1 MIIFDRQGY
10 QLYEAPI
17 TSEAIVK
24 YELMGDYYVQLSFE
38 TAEQVDF
45 KTGSYILYG
54 GRKFEI
60 ISQKARPEYNAT
72 TGGYKYT
79 PKFEARQSHMKR
91 RKVFWLKG
99 ANDEATFSDTTDLAS
114 FGNLIADNMN
124 AFLGTTDWKVA
135 AVPDDLA
142 KQVKLVS
149 FDADYCWDAINTIAE
164 TFDVEWWT
172 VENGDEIWIYFG
184 KLEFGTP
191 ERFERG
197 DVVSSIPE
205 QKGDNSNYGT
215 RFYVFGSTRNL
226 TSDYAS
232 SEQGGVTNHISETRL
247 HLPNGQQYIDAW
259 TPLDPNDIVEQ
270 VAFFEDIYPKNTE
283 TVTSIETVERSMDDG
298 TKFDAYVMVCA
309 DTPFTPD
316 DLIAGKTIGAH
327 FTSGSLNGW
336 DFELS
341 INESDFDKKFEII
354 AQTQDSGEERPIIIP
369 NKSHHPEPGDTF
381 VLTGVNLPE
390 ERIREAEQE
399 LLEAGKSWAAKNS
412 SDTDVY
418 PCPTNPVYCQENDK
432 NYDVGQKV
440 LLVGPRF
447 GEQGR
452 LSRIQGYEKKLYN
465 EYIATYTVGD
475 NTAYSRFG
483 KIEKSIAAAAY
494 AERIGVV
501 SGVGIYLIRSK
512 YDLTYPTDYN
522 TYSALAIETL
532 FLNKRKGGVVQ
543 GNTLFSEDVA
553 VGGDIVS
560 RDFRQGDFSGAGYA
574 MYKDAA
580 GNSVVEADRLIVRK
594 DAVFNE
600 LVIRQTDFVTGET
613 VFSCGGFEC
622 TSVEETATAYRC
634 YYNNHDGAKYS
645 GLKVGDQVRCQR
657 YAAEGN
663 TVIKYYWRLVTA
675 VTENYVDLSKTD
687 ADGNGIPDVG
697 DNIVQF
703 GNRTDVAR
711 QSAVV
716 IDATTGGS
724 IVILAHIDSY
734 TLSEKNYVGQGV
746 NPFTGEAYMYVY
758 GDMFFGDRD
767 LSDPDSTYITYQR
780 REGATRRRMEIKA
793 DIVIG
798 KNSSGLHNLSEWTTA
813 QQQIDKAQQAAS
825 DANDAIAAMND
836 DTVFDIVEK
845 QQMRIQW
852 ETINGA
858 ASVVEMGGSGS
869 YYHALQTA
877 AAAEGLSVFA
887 TADGE
892 IFLVRTA
899 LQSEQY
905 AQIMLRSGEASASS
919 LTTAYLALR
928 DYLAAMRLYDDEVTE
943 GFDPRR
949 LAELFTAYYDALDA
963 VYKGLSDKAQQ
974 TADEAAKEAA
984 AAKKRLDE
992 WASDDVISP
1001 TEKTAMRQ
1009 QEADIRAEHDT
1020 IVAQANLYG
1029 VSTNSYNQQ
1038 YDLAIAA
1045 FAKYTASTPENIPV
1059 EEDYDDI
1066 RYYYTERNAILKRID
1081 AAQKAAG
1088 DKASHRYTNP
1098 ESDPPT
1104 DMKAGDTWSP
1114 VGADGNPLGYT
1125 KTYYGEKGWV
1135 ITGDDTKTVIEN
1147 GLVTTGTVL
1156 LGDAKVS
1163 VKAGITGAGTTDD
1176 SVRIWAGSGKESMN
1190 TAPFRVTQA
1199 GKLYAANAEVSGK
1212 ITTADLTA
1220 TGGTIGGITIHSGRI
1235 GVETGESGMGLDSR
1249 NIEFHSSD
1257 NSLLA
1262 IIGLDSVPGVLG
1274 VQGIAYFNNIQQHVL
1289 GSIIDPSSENV
1300 VITIRATG
1308 AYKNSAISI
1317 VEGTSQL
1324 KSVARGLHK
1333 INSGSYTVDPST
1345 DCEIELAG
1353 VETGVTLPQ
1362 KDKLYE
1368 GQIFRIWKVAYGN
1381 CYIHVPASC
1390 ILQHGSTQEDKSNQT
1405 ISIAYNEYRR
1415 FDIIWDGSRYLINR
1429 SY

>member
-1 MIIFDRQGY
+1 
-10 QLYEAPI
+10 
-17 TSEAIVK
+17 
-24 YELMGDYYVQLSFE
+24 
-38 TAEQVDF
+38 
-45 KTGSYILYG
+45 
-54 GRKFEI
+54 
-60 ISQKARPEYNAT
+60 
-72 TGGYKYT
+72 
-79 PKFEARQSHMKR
+79 MKR

-316 DLIAGKTIGAH
+316 DLISGETIGAH

-341 INESDFDKKFEII
+341 INESRFDKKFEII

-369 NKSHHPEPGDTF
+369 NESLHPEPGDTF

-440 LLVGPRF
+440 LLIDPRF

-687 ADGNGIPDVG
+687 ADGNGIPDEG

-716 IDATTGGS
+716 IDATNGGS

-767 LSDPDSTYITYQR
+767 LSDTDSTYITYQR

-869 YYHALQTA
+869 YYHALQIA
-877 AAAEGLSVFA
+877 AAKEGLSVFA

-899 LQSEQY
+899 PQSEQY

-943 GFDPRR
+943 DFDPRR

-974 TADEAAKEAA
+974 TANEAAKEAA

-1020 IVAQANLYG
+1020 IVAQANLYE
-1029 VSTNSYNQQ
+1029 VSTNNYNQQ

-1156 LGDAKVS
+1156 LGDESDPSKA
-1163 VKAGITGAGTTDD
+1163 KAGVTGAGTTDG
-1176 SVRIWAGSGKESMN
+1176 SVRFWAGSEEDSMD

-1199 GKLYAANAEVSGK
+1199 GKVYASDAEIAGKVDAKSGS
-1212 ITTADLTA
+1212 
-1220 TGGTIGGITIHSGRI
+1220 IGGVQISENQIGIEGRVEGSGDDKRYI
-1235 GVETGESGMGLDSR
+1235 GGVVVTS
-1249 NIEFHSSD
+1249 EFIKFSNNGISASFGA
-1257 NSLLA
+1257 NVA
-1262 IIGLDSVPGVLG
+1262 PAVLG
-1274 VQGIAYFNNIQQHVL
+1274 VPIPGIIRNEASLDDKAYGLQLDVQGAVVDNIALDIPHGAIHGVRH
-1289 GSIIDPSSENV
+1289 NV
-1300 VITIRATG
+1300 RILSNAYWAYELTDADYEAIVNDADITVRLPA
-1308 AYKNSAISI
+1308 A
-1317 VEGTSQL
+1317 
-1324 KSVARGLHK
+1324 
-1333 INSGSYTVDPST
+1333 
-1345 DCEIELAG
+1345 
-1353 VETGVTLPQ
+1353 PQ
-1362 KDKLYE
+1362 K
-1368 GQIFRIWKVAYGN
+1368 GQVFRIWKHALGN
-1381 CYIHVPASC
+1381 ATIQSLGPT
-1390 ILQHGSTQEDKSNQT
+1390 IRPLGSNSSGTT
-1405 ISIAYNEYRR
+1405 YSIPYDNHNIFEVVYTGSEYLLKQY
-1415 FDIIWDGSRYLINR
+1415 S
-1429 SY
+1429 

>member
-79 PKFEARQSHMKR
+79 PKFEARQNHMKR

-135 AVPDDLA
+135 TVPDDLA

-298 TKFDAYVMVCA
+298 TKFYAYVMVCA

-316 DLIAGKTIGAH
+316 DLIAGETIGAH

-369 NKSHHPEPGDTF
+369 NESLHPEPGDTF

-412 SDTDVY
+412 SNTDVY

-440 LLVGPRF
+440 LLIGPRF

-483 KIEKSIAAAAY
+483 KIEKSIGAAAY

-543 GNTLFSEDVA
+543 GDTLFSEDVA

-687 ADGNGIPDVG
+687 ADGNGIPDEG

-716 IDATTGGS
+716 IDATNGGS

-836 DTVFDIVEK
+836 DTVFDLVEK

-869 YYHALQTA
+869 YYHALQIA

-899 LQSEQY
+899 PQSEQY

-919 LTTAYLALR
+919 LTTSYLALR

-943 GFDPRR
+943 DFDPRR

-963 VYKGLSDKAQQ
+963 VYKGLGDKAQQ

-1020 IVAQANLYG
+1020 IVAQANLYE
-1029 VSTNSYNQQ
+1029 VSTNNYNQQ

-1156 LGDAKVS
+1156 LGDESDPSKA
-1163 VKAGITGAGTTDD
+1163 KAGVTGAGTTDG
-1176 SVRIWAGSGKESMN
+1176 SVRFWAGSEEDSMD

-1199 GKLYAANAEVSGK
+1199 GKVYASDAEIAGKVDAKSGS
-1212 ITTADLTA
+1212 
-1220 TGGTIGGITIHSGRI
+1220 IGGVQISENQIGIEGRVEGSGDDKRYI
-1235 GVETGESGMGLDSR
+1235 GGVVVTS
-1249 NIEFHSSD
+1249 EFIKFSNNGISASFGA
-1257 NSLLA
+1257 NVA
-1262 IIGLDSVPGVLG
+1262 PAVLG
-1274 VQGIAYFNNIQQHVL
+1274 VPIPGIIRNEASLDDKAYGLQLDVQGAMVDNIALDIPHGAIHGVRH
-1289 GSIIDPSSENV
+1289 NV
-1300 VITIRATG
+1300 RILSNAYWAYELTDADYEAIVNDADITVRLPA
-1308 AYKNSAISI
+1308 A
-1317 VEGTSQL
+1317 
-1324 KSVARGLHK
+1324 
-1333 INSGSYTVDPST
+1333 
-1345 DCEIELAG
+1345 
-1353 VETGVTLPQ
+1353 PQ
-1362 KDKLYE
+1362 K
-1368 GQIFRIWKVAYGN
+1368 GQVFRIWKHALGN
-1381 CYIHVPASC
+1381 ATIQSLGPT
-1390 ILQHGSTQEDKSNQT
+1390 IRPLGSNSSGTT
-1405 ISIAYNEYRR
+1405 YSIPYDNHNIFEVVYTGSEYLLKQY
-1415 FDIIWDGSRYLINR
+1415 S
-1429 SY
+1429 

>member
-79 PKFEARQSHMKR
+79 PKFEARQNHMKR

-99 ANDEATFSDTTDLAS
+99 ANAEATFSDTAKLAS

-191 ERFERG
+191 ERFELG

-316 DLIAGKTIGAH
+316 DLIEGETIGAH

-369 NKSHHPEPGDTF
+369 NESLHPEPGDTF

-483 KIEKSIAAAAY
+483 KIEKSIEDAAY

-553 VGGDIVS
+553 IGGDIVS

-600 LVIRQTDFVTGET
+600 LVIRQTDFVSGET

-675 VTENYVDLSKTD
+675 VTESYVDLSKTD

-716 IDATTGGS
+716 IDATDGGS

-734 TLSEKNYVGQGV
+734 TLSEKNYVGHGV

-825 DANDAIAAMND
+825 EANDAIAAMND

-899 LQSEQY
+899 PQSEQY

-943 GFDPRR
+943 DFDPRR

-1020 IVAQANLYG
+1020 IVAQANLYE
-1029 VSTNSYNQQ
+1029 VSTNNYNQQ

-1156 LGDAKVS
+1156 LGDESDPSKA
-1163 VKAGITGAGTTDD
+1163 KAGVTGAGTTDG
-1176 SVRIWAGSGKESMN
+1176 SVRFWAGSEEDSMD

-1199 GKLYAANAEVSGK
+1199 GKVYASDAEIAGKVDAKSGS
-1212 ITTADLTA
+1212 
-1220 TGGTIGGITIHSGRI
+1220 IGGFEIAERRI
-1235 GVETGESGMGLDSR
+1235 GVASAGNPDDDTSSGLSLD
-1249 NIEFHSSD
+1249 EQYVKFSD
-1257 NSLLA
+1257 KKVWVG
-1262 IIGLDSVPGVLG
+1262 IGTNVAPAVLG
-1274 VQGIAYFNNIQQHVL
+1274 VPIPGIIRNEASLDDKAYGLQLDVQGAVVDNIALDIPHGAIHGVRH
-1289 GSIIDPSSENV
+1289 NV
-1300 VITIRATG
+1300 RILSNAYWAYELTDADYEAIVNDADITVRLPA
-1308 AYKNSAISI
+1308 A
-1317 VEGTSQL
+1317 
-1324 KSVARGLHK
+1324 
-1333 INSGSYTVDPST
+1333 
-1345 DCEIELAG
+1345 
-1353 VETGVTLPQ
+1353 PQ
-1362 KDKLYE
+1362 K
-1368 GQIFRIWKVAYGN
+1368 GQVFRIWKHALGN
-1381 CYIHVPASC
+1381 ATIQSLGPT
-1390 ILQHGSTQEDKSNQT
+1390 IRPLGSNSSGTT
-1405 ISIAYNEYRR
+1405 YSIPYDNHNIFEVVYTGSEYLLKQY
-1415 FDIIWDGSRYLINR
+1415 S
-1429 SY
+1429 

>member
-79 PKFEARQSHMKR
+79 PKFEARQNHMKR

-99 ANDEATFSDTTDLAS
+99 ANAEATFSDTTDLAS

-316 DLIAGKTIGAH
+316 DLIAGETIGAH

-369 NKSHHPEPGDTF
+369 NESLHPEPGDTF

-440 LLVGPRF
+440 LLIGPRF

-483 KIEKSIAAAAY
+483 KIEKSIYAAAY

-580 GNSVVEADRLIVRK
+580 GNSVMEADRLIVRK

-687 ADGNGIPDVG
+687 ADGNGIPDEG

-716 IDATTGGS
+716 IDATNGGS

-767 LSDPDSTYITYQR
+767 LSDTDSTYITYQR

-825 DANDAIAAMND
+825 EANDAIAAMND

-869 YYHALQTA
+869 YYHALQIA

-899 LQSEQY
+899 PQSEQY

-919 LTTAYLALR
+919 LTTSYLALR

-1029 VSTNSYNQQ
+1029 VSTNNYNQQ

-1066 RYYYTERNAILKRID
+1066 RHYYTERNAILKRID

-1156 LGDAKVS
+1156 LGDESDPSKA
-1163 VKAGITGAGTTDD
+1163 KAGVTGAGTTDG
-1176 SVRIWAGSGKESMN
+1176 SVRFWAGSEEDSMD

-1199 GKLYAANAEVSGK
+1199 GKVYASDAEIAGKVDAKSGS
-1212 ITTADLTA
+1212 
-1220 TGGTIGGITIHSGRI
+1220 IGGVQISENQIGIEGRVEGSGDDKRYI
-1235 GVETGESGMGLDSR
+1235 GGVVVTS
-1249 NIEFHSSD
+1249 EFIKFSNNGISASFGA
-1257 NSLLA
+1257 NVA
-1262 IIGLDSVPGVLG
+1262 PAVLG
-1274 VQGIAYFNNIQQHVL
+1274 VPIPGIIRNEASLDDKAYGLQLDVQGAVVDNIALDIPHGAIHGVRH
-1289 GSIIDPSSENV
+1289 NV
-1300 VITIRATG
+1300 RILSNAYWAYELTDADYEAIVNDADITVRLPA
-1308 AYKNSAISI
+1308 A
-1317 VEGTSQL
+1317 
-1324 KSVARGLHK
+1324 
-1333 INSGSYTVDPST
+1333 
-1345 DCEIELAG
+1345 
-1353 VETGVTLPQ
+1353 PQ
-1362 KDKLYE
+1362 K
-1368 GQIFRIWKVAYGN
+1368 GQVFRIWKHALGN
-1381 CYIHVPASC
+1381 ATIQSLGPT
-1390 ILQHGSTQEDKSNQT
+1390 IRLLGSNSSGTT
-1405 ISIAYNEYRR
+1405 YSIPYDNHNIFEVVYTGSEYLLKQY
-1415 FDIIWDGSRYLINR
+1415 S
-1429 SY
+1429 

>member
-79 PKFEARQSHMKR
+79 PKFEARQNHMKR

-283 TVTSIETVERSMDDG
+283 TVTSIERVERSMDDG
-298 TKFDAYVMVCA
+298 TKFYAYVMVCA

-316 DLIAGKTIGAH
+316 DLIAGETIGAH

-341 INESDFDKKFEII
+341 INKSRFDKKFEII

-369 NKSHHPEPGDTF
+369 NESLHPEPGDTF

-440 LLVGPRF
+440 LLIGPRF

-483 KIEKSIAAAAY
+483 KIEKSIEAAAY

-543 GNTLFSEDVA
+543 GDTLFSEDVA

-687 ADGNGIPDVG
+687 ADGNGIPDEG

-716 IDATTGGS
+716 IDATNGGS

-825 DANDAIAAMND
+825 EANDAIAAMND

-869 YYHALQTA
+869 YYHALQIA

-899 LQSEQY
+899 PQSEQY

-919 LTTAYLALR
+919 LTTSYLALR

-974 TADEAAKEAA
+974 TADDAAKEAA

-1020 IVAQANLYG
+1020 IVAQANLYK
-1029 VSTNSYNQQ
+1029 VSTNNYNQQ

-1045 FAKYTASTPENIPV
+1045 FAKYTASMPENIPV

-1066 RYYYTERNAILKRID
+1066 HYYYTERNAILKRID

-1125 KTYYGEKGWV
+1125 KTYYGEKGWA

-1156 LGDAKVS
+1156 LGDESDPSKA
-1163 VKAGITGAGTTDD
+1163 KAGATGAGTTDG
-1176 SVRIWAGSGKESMN
+1176 SVRFWAGSEEDSMD

-1199 GKLYAANAEVSGK
+1199 GKVYASDAEIAGKVDAKSGS
-1212 ITTADLTA
+1212 
-1220 TGGTIGGITIHSGRI
+1220 IGGVQISENQIGIEGRVEGSGDDKRYI
-1235 GVETGESGMGLDSR
+1235 GGVVVTS
-1249 NIEFHSSD
+1249 EFIKFSNNGISASFGA
-1257 NSLLA
+1257 NVA
-1262 IIGLDSVPGVLG
+1262 PAVLG
-1274 VQGIAYFNNIQQHVL
+1274 VPIPGIIRNEASLDDKAYGLQLDVQGAVVDNIALDIPHGAIHGVRH
-1289 GSIIDPSSENV
+1289 NV
-1300 VITIRATG
+1300 RILSNAYWAYELTDADYEAIVNDADITVRLPA
-1308 AYKNSAISI
+1308 A
-1317 VEGTSQL
+1317 
-1324 KSVARGLHK
+1324 
-1333 INSGSYTVDPST
+1333 
-1345 DCEIELAG
+1345 
-1353 VETGVTLPQ
+1353 PQ
-1362 KDKLYE
+1362 K
-1368 GQIFRIWKVAYGN
+1368 GQVFRIWKHALGN
-1381 CYIHVPASC
+1381 ATIQSLGPT
-1390 ILQHGSTQEDKSNQT
+1390 IRPLGSNSSGTT
-1405 ISIAYNEYRR
+1405 YSIPYDNHNIFEVVYTGSEYLLKQY
-1415 FDIIWDGSRYLINR
+1415 S
-1429 SY
+1429 

>member
-79 PKFEARQSHMKR
+79 PKFEARQNHMKR

-135 AVPDDLA
+135 TVPDDLA

-298 TKFDAYVMVCA
+298 TKFYAYVMVCA

-316 DLIAGKTIGAH
+316 DLIAGETIGAH

-369 NKSHHPEPGDTF
+369 NESLHPEPGDTF

-412 SDTDVY
+412 SNTDVY

-440 LLVGPRF
+440 LLIGPRF

-483 KIEKSIAAAAY
+483 KIEKSIGAAAY

-543 GNTLFSEDVA
+543 GDTLFSEDVA

-687 ADGNGIPDVG
+687 ADGNGIPDEG

-716 IDATTGGS
+716 IDATNGGS

-836 DTVFDIVEK
+836 DTVFDLVEK

-869 YYHALQTA
+869 YYHALQIA
-877 AAAEGLSVFA
+877 AAAEDLSVFA

-899 LQSEQY
+899 PQSEQY

-919 LTTAYLALR
+919 LTTSYLALR

-1020 IVAQANLYG
+1020 IVAQANLYE
-1029 VSTNSYNQQ
+1029 VSTNNYNQQ

-1156 LGDAKVS
+1156 LGDESDPSKA
-1163 VKAGITGAGTTDD
+1163 KAGVTGAGTTDG
-1176 SVRIWAGSGKESMN
+1176 SVRFWAGSEEDSMD

-1199 GKLYAANAEVSGK
+1199 GKVYASDAEIAGKVDAKSGS
-1212 ITTADLTA
+1212 
-1220 TGGTIGGITIHSGRI
+1220 IGGFEIAERRI
-1235 GVETGESGMGLDSR
+1235 GVASAGNPDDDTSSGLSL
-1249 NIEFHSSD
+1249 NEQYVKFSD
-1257 NSLLA
+1257 KKVWVG
-1262 IIGLDSVPGVLG
+1262 IGTNVAPAVLG
-1274 VQGIAYFNNIQQHVL
+1274 VPIPGIIRNEASLDDKAYGLQLDVQGAVVDNIALDIPHGAIHGVRH
-1289 GSIIDPSSENV
+1289 NV
-1300 VITIRATG
+1300 RILSNAYWAYELTDADYEAIVNDADITVRLPA
-1308 AYKNSAISI
+1308 A
-1317 VEGTSQL
+1317 
-1324 KSVARGLHK
+1324 
-1333 INSGSYTVDPST
+1333 
-1345 DCEIELAG
+1345 
-1353 VETGVTLPQ
+1353 PQ
-1362 KDKLYE
+1362 K
-1368 GQIFRIWKVAYGN
+1368 GQVFRIWKHALGN
-1381 CYIHVPASC
+1381 ATIQSLGPT
-1390 ILQHGSTQEDKSNQT
+1390 IRPLGSNSSGTT
-1405 ISIAYNEYRR
+1405 YSIPYDNHNIFEVVYTGSEYLLKQY
-1415 FDIIWDGSRYLINR
+1415 S
-1429 SY
+1429 

>member
-79 PKFEARQSHMKR
+79 PKFEARQNHMKR

-99 ANDEATFSDTTDLAS
+99 ANAEATFSDTTDLAS

-149 FDADYCWDAINTIAE
+149 FDADYCWDAINTIAK

-270 VAFFEDIYPKNTE
+270 VAFFEYIYPKNTE

-316 DLIAGKTIGAH
+316 DLIAGETIGAH

-341 INESDFDKKFEII
+341 INESHFDKKFEII

-369 NKSHHPEPGDTF
+369 NESLHPEPGDTF

-483 KIEKSIAAAAY
+483 KIEKSIDAAAY

-600 LVIRQTDFVTGET
+600 LVIRQTDFVSGET

-716 IDATTGGS
+716 IDATNGGS

-825 DANDAIAAMND
+825 EANDAIAAMND

-869 YYHALQTA
+869 YYHALQIA

-899 LQSEQY
+899 PQSEQY

-919 LTTAYLALR
+919 LTTSYLALR

-1020 IVAQANLYG
+1020 IVAQANLYE
-1029 VSTNSYNQQ
+1029 VSTNNYNQQ

-1156 LGDAKVS
+1156 LGDESDPSKA
-1163 VKAGITGAGTTDD
+1163 KAGVTGAGTTDG
-1176 SVRIWAGSGKESMN
+1176 SVRFWAGSEEDSMD

-1199 GKLYAANAEVSGK
+1199 GKVYASDAEIAGKVDAKSGS
-1212 ITTADLTA
+1212 
-1220 TGGTIGGITIHSGRI
+1220 IGGVQISENQIGIEGRVEGSGDEKRYI
-1235 GVETGESGMGLDSR
+1235 GGVVVTS
-1249 NIEFHSSD
+1249 EFIKFSNNGISASFGA
-1257 NSLLA
+1257 NVA
-1262 IIGLDSVPGVLG
+1262 PAVLG
-1274 VQGIAYFNNIQQHVL
+1274 VPIPGIIRNEASLDDKAYGLQLDVQGAVVDNIALDIPHGAIHGVRH
-1289 GSIIDPSSENV
+1289 NV
-1300 VITIRATG
+1300 RILSNAYWAYELTDADYEAIVNDADITVRLPA
-1308 AYKNSAISI
+1308 A
-1317 VEGTSQL
+1317 
-1324 KSVARGLHK
+1324 
-1333 INSGSYTVDPST
+1333 
-1345 DCEIELAG
+1345 
-1353 VETGVTLPQ
+1353 PQ
-1362 KDKLYE
+1362 K
-1368 GQIFRIWKVAYGN
+1368 GQVFRIWKHALGN
-1381 CYIHVPASC
+1381 ATIQSLGPT
-1390 ILQHGSTQEDKSNQT
+1390 IRPLGSNSSGTT
-1405 ISIAYNEYRR
+1405 YSIPYDNHNIFEVVYTGSEYLLKQY
-1415 FDIIWDGSRYLINR
+1415 S
-1429 SY
+1429 

>member
-24 YELMGDYYVQLSFE
+24 YELMGDYYIQLSFE

-60 ISQKARPEYNAT
+60 ISQKSRPEYNAT

-79 PKFEARQSHMKR
+79 PKFEARQNHMKR

-135 AVPDDLA
+135 TVPDDLA

-283 TVTSIETVERSMDDG
+283 TVTSIERVERSMDDG
-298 TKFDAYVMVCA
+298 TKFYAYVMVCA

-316 DLIAGKTIGAH
+316 DLIAGETIGAH

-341 INESDFDKKFEII
+341 INKSRFDKKFEII

-369 NKSHHPEPGDTF
+369 NESLHPEPGDTF

-440 LLVGPRF
+440 LLIGPRF

-483 KIEKSIAAAAY
+483 KIEKSIEAAAY

-543 GNTLFSEDVA
+543 GDTLFSEDVA

-687 ADGNGIPDVG
+687 ADGNGIPDEG

-716 IDATTGGS
+716 IDATNGGS

-825 DANDAIAAMND
+825 EANDAIAAMND

-869 YYHALQTA
+869 YYHALQIA

-899 LQSEQY
+899 PQSEQY

-919 LTTAYLALR
+919 LTTSYLALR

-974 TADEAAKEAA
+974 TADDAAKEAA

-1020 IVAQANLYG
+1020 IVAQANLYK
-1029 VSTNSYNQQ
+1029 VSTNNYNQQ

-1045 FAKYTASTPENIPV
+1045 FAKYTASMPENIPV

-1066 RYYYTERNAILKRID
+1066 HYYYTERNAILKRID

-1125 KTYYGEKGWV
+1125 KTYYGEKGWA

-1156 LGDAKVS
+1156 LGDESDPSKA
-1163 VKAGITGAGTTDD
+1163 KAGATGAGTTDG
-1176 SVRIWAGSGKESMN
+1176 SVRFWAGSEEDSMD

-1199 GKLYAANAEVSGK
+1199 GKVYASDAEIAGKVDAKSGS
-1212 ITTADLTA
+1212 
-1220 TGGTIGGITIHSGRI
+1220 IGGVQISENQIGIEGRVEGSGDDKRYI
-1235 GVETGESGMGLDSR
+1235 GGVVVTS
-1249 NIEFHSSD
+1249 EFIKFSNNGISASFGA
-1257 NSLLA
+1257 NVA
-1262 IIGLDSVPGVLG
+1262 PAVLG
-1274 VQGIAYFNNIQQHVL
+1274 VPIPGIIRNEASLDDKAYGLQLDVQGAVVDNIALDIPHGAIHGVRH
-1289 GSIIDPSSENV
+1289 NV
-1300 VITIRATG
+1300 RILSNAYWAYELTDADYEAIVNDADITVRLPA
-1308 AYKNSAISI
+1308 A
-1317 VEGTSQL
+1317 
-1324 KSVARGLHK
+1324 
-1333 INSGSYTVDPST
+1333 
-1345 DCEIELAG
+1345 
-1353 VETGVTLPQ
+1353 PQ
-1362 KDKLYE
+1362 K
-1368 GQIFRIWKVAYGN
+1368 GQVFRIWKHALGN
-1381 CYIHVPASC
+1381 ATIQSLGPT
-1390 ILQHGSTQEDKSNQT
+1390 IRPLGSNSSGTT
-1405 ISIAYNEYRR
+1405 YSIPYDNHNIFEVVYTGSEYLLKQY
-1415 FDIIWDGSRYLINR
+1415 S
-1429 SY
+1429 

>member
-79 PKFEARQSHMKR
+79 PKFEARQNHMKR

-316 DLIAGKTIGAH
+316 DLISGETIGAH

-341 INESDFDKKFEII
+341 INESRFDKKFEII

-369 NKSHHPEPGDTF
+369 NESLHPEPGDTF

-440 LLVGPRF
+440 LLIDPRF

-687 ADGNGIPDVG
+687 ADGNGIPDEG

-716 IDATTGGS
+716 IDATNGGS

-767 LSDPDSTYITYQR
+767 LSDTDSTYITYQR

-869 YYHALQTA
+869 YYHALQIA
-877 AAAEGLSVFA
+877 AAKEGLSVFA

-899 LQSEQY
+899 PQSEQY

-943 GFDPRR
+943 DFDPRR

-974 TADEAAKEAA
+974 TANEAAKEAA

-1020 IVAQANLYG
+1020 IVAQANLYE
-1029 VSTNSYNQQ
+1029 VSTNNYNQQ

-1156 LGDAKVS
+1156 LGDESDPSKA
-1163 VKAGITGAGTTDD
+1163 KAGVTGAGTTDG
-1176 SVRIWAGSGKESMN
+1176 SVRFWAGSEEDSMD

-1199 GKLYAANAEVSGK
+1199 GKVYASDAEIAGKVDAKSGS
-1212 ITTADLTA
+1212 
-1220 TGGTIGGITIHSGRI
+1220 IGGVQISENQIGIEGRVEGSGDDKRYI
-1235 GVETGESGMGLDSR
+1235 GGVVVTS
-1249 NIEFHSSD
+1249 EFIKFSNNGISASFGA
-1257 NSLLA
+1257 NVA
-1262 IIGLDSVPGVLG
+1262 PAVLG
-1274 VQGIAYFNNIQQHVL
+1274 VPIPGIIRNEASLDDKAYGLQLDVQGAVVDNIALDIPHGAIHGVRH
-1289 GSIIDPSSENV
+1289 NV
-1300 VITIRATG
+1300 RILSNAYWAYELTDADYEAIVNDADITVRLPA
-1308 AYKNSAISI
+1308 A
-1317 VEGTSQL
+1317 
-1324 KSVARGLHK
+1324 
-1333 INSGSYTVDPST
+1333 
-1345 DCEIELAG
+1345 
-1353 VETGVTLPQ
+1353 PQ
-1362 KDKLYE
+1362 K
-1368 GQIFRIWKVAYGN
+1368 GQVFRIWKHALGN
-1381 CYIHVPASC
+1381 ATIQSLGPT
-1390 ILQHGSTQEDKSNQT
+1390 IRPLGSNSSGTT
-1405 ISIAYNEYRR
+1405 YSIPYDNHNIFEVVYTGSEYLLKQY
-1415 FDIIWDGSRYLINR
+1415 S
-1429 SY
+1429 

>member
-79 PKFEARQSHMKR
+79 PKFEARQNHMKR

-99 ANDEATFSDTTDLAS
+99 ANAEATFSDTTDLAS

-149 FDADYCWDAINTIAE
+149 FDADYCWDAINTIAK

-270 VAFFEDIYPKNTE
+270 VAFFEYIYPKNTE

-316 DLIAGKTIGAH
+316 DLIAGETIGAH

-341 INESDFDKKFEII
+341 INESHFDKKFEII

-369 NKSHHPEPGDTF
+369 NESLHPEPGDTF

-483 KIEKSIAAAAY
+483 KIEKSIDAAAY

-600 LVIRQTDFVTGET
+600 LVIRQTDFVSGET

-716 IDATTGGS
+716 IDATNGGS

-825 DANDAIAAMND
+825 EANDAIAAMND

-869 YYHALQTA
+869 YYHALQIA

-892 IFLVRTA
+892 IFRVRTA
-899 LQSEQY
+899 PQSEQY

-919 LTTAYLALR
+919 LTTSYLALR

-1009 QEADIRAEHDT
+1009 QEADIWAEHDT
-1020 IVAQANLYG
+1020 IVAQANLYE
-1029 VSTNSYNQQ
+1029 VSTNNYNQQ

-1156 LGDAKVS
+1156 LGDESDPSKA
-1163 VKAGITGAGTTDD
+1163 KAGVTGAGTTDG
-1176 SVRIWAGSGKESMN
+1176 SVRFWAGSEEDSMD

-1199 GKLYAANAEVSGK
+1199 GKVYASDAEIAGKVDAKSGS
-1212 ITTADLTA
+1212 
-1220 TGGTIGGITIHSGRI
+1220 IGGVQISENQIGIEGRVEGSGDEKRYI
-1235 GVETGESGMGLDSR
+1235 GGVVVTS
-1249 NIEFHSSD
+1249 EFIKFSNNGISASFGA
-1257 NSLLA
+1257 NVA
-1262 IIGLDSVPGVLG
+1262 PAVLG
-1274 VQGIAYFNNIQQHVL
+1274 VPIPGIIRNEASLDDKAYGLQLDVQGAVVDNIALDIPHGAIHGVRH
-1289 GSIIDPSSENV
+1289 NV
-1300 VITIRATG
+1300 RILSNAYWAYELTDADYEAIVNDADITVRLPA
-1308 AYKNSAISI
+1308 A
-1317 VEGTSQL
+1317 
-1324 KSVARGLHK
+1324 
-1333 INSGSYTVDPST
+1333 
-1345 DCEIELAG
+1345 
-1353 VETGVTLPQ
+1353 PQ
-1362 KDKLYE
+1362 K
-1368 GQIFRIWKVAYGN
+1368 GQVFRIWKHALGN
-1381 CYIHVPASC
+1381 ATIQSLGPT
-1390 ILQHGSTQEDKSNQT
+1390 IRPLGSNSSGTT
-1405 ISIAYNEYRR
+1405 YSIPYDNHNIFEVVYTGSEYLLKQY
-1415 FDIIWDGSRYLINR
+1415 S
-1429 SY
+1429 

>member
-60 ISQKARPEYNAT
+60 ISQKVRPEYNAT

-79 PKFEARQSHMKR
+79 PKFEARQNHMKR

-197 DVVSSIPE
+197 NVVSSIPE

-226 TSDYAS
+226 TSNYAS

-316 DLIAGKTIGAH
+316 DLIAGETIGAH

-369 NKSHHPEPGDTF
+369 NEILHPEPGDTF
-381 VLTGVNLPE
+381 VLTGVNLPK

-483 KIEKSIAAAAY
+483 KIEKSIDAAAY

-543 GNTLFSEDVA
+543 GDTLFSEDVA

-675 VTENYVDLSKTD
+675 VTESYVDLSKTD

-716 IDATTGGS
+716 IDATDGGS

-869 YYHALQTA
+869 YYHALQI
-877 AAAEGLSVFA
+877 AAEGLSVFA
-887 TADGE
+887 TADGK

-899 LQSEQY
+899 PQSEQY

-919 LTTAYLALR
+919 LTTSYLALR

-1029 VSTNSYNQQ
+1029 VSTNNYNQQ
-1038 YDLAIAA
+1038 YDLAIDA

-1156 LGDAKVS
+1156 LGDESDPSKA
-1163 VKAGITGAGTTDD
+1163 KAGVTGAGTTDG
-1176 SVRIWAGSGKESMN
+1176 SVRFWAGSEEDSMD

-1199 GKLYAANAEVSGK
+1199 GKVYASDAEIAGKVDAKSGS
-1212 ITTADLTA
+1212 
-1220 TGGTIGGITIHSGRI
+1220 IGGVQISENQIGIEGRVEGSGDDKRYI
-1235 GVETGESGMGLDSR
+1235 GGVVVTS
-1249 NIEFHSSD
+1249 EFIKFSNNGISASFGA
-1257 NSLLA
+1257 NVA
-1262 IIGLDSVPGVLG
+1262 PAVLG
-1274 VQGIAYFNNIQQHVL
+1274 VPIPGIIRNEASLDDKAYGLQLDVQGAVVDNIALDIPHGAIHGVRH
-1289 GSIIDPSSENV
+1289 NV
-1300 VITIRATG
+1300 RILSNAYWAYELTDADYEAIVNDADITVRLPA
-1308 AYKNSAISI
+1308 A
-1317 VEGTSQL
+1317 
-1324 KSVARGLHK
+1324 
-1333 INSGSYTVDPST
+1333 
-1345 DCEIELAG
+1345 
-1353 VETGVTLPQ
+1353 PQ
-1362 KDKLYE
+1362 K
-1368 GQIFRIWKVAYGN
+1368 GQVFRIWKHALGN
-1381 CYIHVPASC
+1381 ATIQSLGPT
-1390 ILQHGSTQEDKSNQT
+1390 IRPLGSNSSGTT
-1405 ISIAYNEYRR
+1405 YSIPYDNHNIFEVVYTGSEYLLKQY
-1415 FDIIWDGSRYLINR
+1415 S
-1429 SY
+1429 

>member
-79 PKFEARQSHMKR
+79 PKFEARQNHMKR

-316 DLIAGKTIGAH
+316 DLISGETIGAH

-341 INESDFDKKFEII
+341 INESHFDKKFEII

-369 NKSHHPEPGDTF
+369 NESLHPEPGDTF

-483 KIEKSIAAAAY
+483 KIEKSINAAAY

-687 ADGNGIPDVG
+687 ADGNGIPDEG

-716 IDATTGGS
+716 IDATDGGS

-767 LSDPDSTYITYQR
+767 LSDTDSTYITYQR

-836 DTVFDIVEK
+836 DTVFDLVEK

-869 YYHALQTA
+869 YYHALQIA

-899 LQSEQY
+899 PQSEQY

-919 LTTAYLALR
+919 LTTSYLALR

-1009 QEADIRAEHDT
+1009 QAADIRAEHDT
-1020 IVAQANLYG
+1020 IVAQANLYE
-1029 VSTNSYNQQ
+1029 VSTNNYNQQ

-1156 LGDAKVS
+1156 LGDESDPSKA
-1163 VKAGITGAGTTDD
+1163 KAGVTGAGTTDG
-1176 SVRIWAGSGKESMN
+1176 SVRFWAGSEEDSMD

-1199 GKLYAANAEVSGK
+1199 GKVYASDAEIAGKVDAKSGS
-1212 ITTADLTA
+1212 
-1220 TGGTIGGITIHSGRI
+1220 IGEFEIAERRI
-1235 GVETGESGMGLDSR
+1235 GVVSAGNPDDDTSSGLSL
-1249 NIEFHSSD
+1249 NEQYVKFSD
-1257 NSLLA
+1257 KKVWVG
-1262 IIGLDSVPGVLG
+1262 IGTNVAPAVLG
-1274 VQGIAYFNNIQQHVL
+1274 VPIPGIIRNEASLDDKAYGLQLDVQGAVVDNIALDIPYGAIHGVRH
-1289 GSIIDPSSENV
+1289 NV
-1300 VITIRATG
+1300 RILSNAYWAYELTDADYEAIVNDADITVRLPA
-1308 AYKNSAISI
+1308 A
-1317 VEGTSQL
+1317 
-1324 KSVARGLHK
+1324 
-1333 INSGSYTVDPST
+1333 
-1345 DCEIELAG
+1345 
-1353 VETGVTLPQ
+1353 PQ
-1362 KDKLYE
+1362 K
-1368 GQIFRIWKVAYGN
+1368 GQVFRIWKHALGN
-1381 CYIHVPASC
+1381 ATIQSLGPT
-1390 ILQHGSTQEDKSNQT
+1390 IRPLGSNSSGTT
-1405 ISIAYNEYRR
+1405 YSIPYDNHNIFEVVYTGSEYLLKQY
-1415 FDIIWDGSRYLINR
+1415 S
-1429 SY
+1429 

>member
-24 YELMGDYYVQLSFE
+24 YELMGDYYIQLSFE

-79 PKFEARQSHMKR
+79 PKFEARQNHMKR

-283 TVTSIETVERSMDDG
+283 TVTSIERVERSMDDG
-298 TKFDAYVMVCA
+298 TKFYAYVMVCA

-316 DLIAGKTIGAH
+316 DLIAGETIGAH

-341 INESDFDKKFEII
+341 INKSRFDKKFEII

-369 NKSHHPEPGDTF
+369 NESLHPEPGDTF

-440 LLVGPRF
+440 LLIGPRF

-483 KIEKSIAAAAY
+483 KIEKSIEAAAY

-543 GNTLFSEDVA
+543 GDTLFSEDVA

-687 ADGNGIPDVG
+687 ADGNGIPDEG

-716 IDATTGGS
+716 IDATNGGS

-825 DANDAIAAMND
+825 EANDAIAAMND

-869 YYHALQTA
+869 YYHALQIA

-899 LQSEQY
+899 PQSEQY

-919 LTTAYLALR
+919 LTTSYLALR

-974 TADEAAKEAA
+974 TADDAAKEAA

-1020 IVAQANLYG
+1020 IVAQANLYK
-1029 VSTNSYNQQ
+1029 VSTNNYNQQ

-1045 FAKYTASTPENIPV
+1045 FAKYTASMPENIPV

-1066 RYYYTERNAILKRID
+1066 HYYYTERNAILKRID

-1125 KTYYGEKGWV
+1125 KTYYGEKGWA

-1156 LGDAKVS
+1156 LGDESDPSKA
-1163 VKAGITGAGTTDD
+1163 KAGATGAGTTDG
-1176 SVRIWAGSGKESMN
+1176 SVRFWAGSEEDSMD

-1199 GKLYAANAEVSGK
+1199 GKVYASDAEIAGKVDAKSGS
-1212 ITTADLTA
+1212 
-1220 TGGTIGGITIHSGRI
+1220 IGGVQISENQIGIEGRAEGSGDDKRYI
-1235 GVETGESGMGLDSR
+1235 GGVVVTS
-1249 NIEFHSSD
+1249 EFIKFSNNGISASFGA
-1257 NSLLA
+1257 NVA
-1262 IIGLDSVPGVLG
+1262 PAVLG
-1274 VQGIAYFNNIQQHVL
+1274 VPIPGIIRNEASLDDKAYGLQLNVQGAVVDNIALDIPHGAIHGVRH
-1289 GSIIDPSSENV
+1289 NV
-1300 VITIRATG
+1300 RILSNAYWAYELTDADYEAIVNDADITVRLPA
-1308 AYKNSAISI
+1308 A
-1317 VEGTSQL
+1317 
-1324 KSVARGLHK
+1324 
-1333 INSGSYTVDPST
+1333 
-1345 DCEIELAG
+1345 
-1353 VETGVTLPQ
+1353 PQ
-1362 KDKLYE
+1362 K
-1368 GQIFRIWKVAYGN
+1368 GQVFRIWKHALGN
-1381 CYIHVPASC
+1381 ATIQSLGPT
-1390 ILQHGSTQEDKSNQT
+1390 IRPLGSNSSGTT
-1405 ISIAYNEYRR
+1405 YSIPYDNHNIFEVVYTGSEYLLKQY
-1415 FDIIWDGSRYLINR
+1415 S
-1429 SY
+1429 

>member
-79 PKFEARQSHMKR
+79 PKFEARQNHMKR

-135 AVPDDLA
+135 GVPDDLA

-191 ERFERG
+191 ERFELG

-316 DLIAGKTIGAH
+316 DLIAGETIGAH

-341 INESDFDKKFEII
+341 INESHFDKKFEII

-369 NKSHHPEPGDTF
+369 NESLHPEPGDTF

-440 LLVGPRF
+440 LLIGPRF

-483 KIEKSIAAAAY
+483 KIEKSIYAAAY

-543 GNTLFSEDVA
+543 GDTLFSEDVA

-622 TSVEETATAYRC
+622 TSVEETTTAYRC
-634 YYNNHDGAKYS
+634 YYNNHDSAKYS

-675 VTENYVDLSKTD
+675 VTESYVDLSKTD

-716 IDATTGGS
+716 IDATDGGS

-758 GDMFFGDRD
+758 GDIFFGDRD

-869 YYHALQTA
+869 YYHALQIA
-877 AAAEGLSVFA
+877 AAKEGLSVFA

-899 LQSEQY
+899 PQSEQY

-974 TADEAAKEAA
+974 TADDAAKEAA

-1020 IVAQANLYG
+1020 IVAQANLYE
-1029 VSTNSYNQQ
+1029 VSTNNYNQQ

-1156 LGDAKVS
+1156 LGDESDPSKA
-1163 VKAGITGAGTTDD
+1163 KAGVTGAGTTDG
-1176 SVRIWAGSGKESMN
+1176 SVRFWAGSEEDSMD

-1199 GKLYAANAEVSGK
+1199 GKVYASDAEIAGKVDAKSGS
-1212 ITTADLTA
+1212 
-1220 TGGTIGGITIHSGRI
+1220 IGEFEIAERRI
-1235 GVETGESGMGLDSR
+1235 GVVSAGNPDDDTSSGLSL
-1249 NIEFHSSD
+1249 NEQYVKFSD
-1257 NSLLA
+1257 KKVWVG
-1262 IIGLDSVPGVLG
+1262 IGTNVAPAVLG
-1274 VQGIAYFNNIQQHVL
+1274 VPIPGIIRNEASLDDKAYGLQLDVQGAMVDNIALDIPHGAIHGVRH
-1289 GSIIDPSSENV
+1289 NV
-1300 VITIRATG
+1300 RILSNAYWAYELTDADYEAIVNDADITVRLPA
-1308 AYKNSAISI
+1308 
-1317 VEGTSQL
+1317 V
-1324 KSVARGLHK
+1324 
-1333 INSGSYTVDPST
+1333 
-1345 DCEIELAG
+1345 
-1353 VETGVTLPQ
+1353 PQ
-1362 KDKLYE
+1362 K
-1368 GQIFRIWKVAYGN
+1368 GQVFRIWKHALGN
-1381 CYIHVPASC
+1381 ATIQSLGPT
-1390 ILQHGSTQEDKSNQT
+1390 IRPLGSNSSGTT
-1405 ISIAYNEYRR
+1405 YSIPYDNHNIFEVVYTGSEYLLKQY
-1415 FDIIWDGSRYLINR
+1415 S
-1429 SY
+1429 

>member
-24 YELMGDYYVQLSFE
+24 YELMGDYYIQLSFE

-79 PKFEARQSHMKR
+79 PKFEARQNHMKR

-135 AVPDDLA
+135 GVPDDLA

-283 TVTSIETVERSMDDG
+283 TVTSIERVERSMDDG
-298 TKFDAYVMVCA
+298 TKFYAYVMVCA

-316 DLIAGKTIGAH
+316 DLIAGETIGAH

-341 INESDFDKKFEII
+341 INKSRFDKKFEII

-369 NKSHHPEPGDTF
+369 NESLHPEPGDTF

-440 LLVGPRF
+440 LLIGPRF

-483 KIEKSIAAAAY
+483 KIEKSIEAAAY

-543 GNTLFSEDVA
+543 GDTLFSEDVA

-687 ADGNGIPDVG
+687 ADGNGIPDEG

-716 IDATTGGS
+716 IDATNGGS

-825 DANDAIAAMND
+825 EANDAIAAMND

-869 YYHALQTA
+869 YYHALQIA

-899 LQSEQY
+899 PQSEQY

-919 LTTAYLALR
+919 LTTSYLALR

-974 TADEAAKEAA
+974 TADDAAKEAA

-1020 IVAQANLYG
+1020 IVAQANLYK
-1029 VSTNSYNQQ
+1029 VSTNNYNQQ

-1045 FAKYTASTPENIPV
+1045 FAKYTASMPENIPV

-1066 RYYYTERNAILKRID
+1066 HYYYTERNAILKRID

-1125 KTYYGEKGWV
+1125 KTYYGEKGWA

-1156 LGDAKVS
+1156 LGDESDPSKA
-1163 VKAGITGAGTTDD
+1163 KAGATGAGTTDG
-1176 SVRIWAGSGKESMN
+1176 SVRFWAGSEEDSMD

-1199 GKLYAANAEVSGK
+1199 GKVYASDAEIAGKVDAKSGS
-1212 ITTADLTA
+1212 
-1220 TGGTIGGITIHSGRI
+1220 IGGVQISENQIGIEGRVEGSGDDKRYI
-1235 GVETGESGMGLDSR
+1235 GGVVVTS
-1249 NIEFHSSD
+1249 EFIKFSNNGISASFGA
-1257 NSLLA
+1257 NVA
-1262 IIGLDSVPGVLG
+1262 PAVLG
-1274 VQGIAYFNNIQQHVL
+1274 VPIPGIIRNEASLDDKAYGLQLDVQGAVVDNIALDIPHGAIHGVRH
-1289 GSIIDPSSENV
+1289 NV
-1300 VITIRATG
+1300 RILSNAYWAYELTDADYEAIVNDADITVRLPA
-1308 AYKNSAISI
+1308 A
-1317 VEGTSQL
+1317 
-1324 KSVARGLHK
+1324 
-1333 INSGSYTVDPST
+1333 
-1345 DCEIELAG
+1345 
-1353 VETGVTLPQ
+1353 PQ
-1362 KDKLYE
+1362 K
-1368 GQIFRIWKVAYGN
+1368 GQVFRIWKHALGN
-1381 CYIHVPASC
+1381 ATIQSLGPT
-1390 ILQHGSTQEDKSNQT
+1390 IRPLGSNSSGTT
-1405 ISIAYNEYRR
+1405 YSIPYDNHNIFEVVYTGSEYLLKQY
-1415 FDIIWDGSRYLINR
+1415 S
-1429 SY
+1429 

>member
-79 PKFEARQSHMKR
+79 PKFEARQNHMKR

-135 AVPDDLA
+135 TVPDDLA

-316 DLIAGKTIGAH
+316 DLISGETIGAH

-341 INESDFDKKFEII
+341 INESHFDKKFEII

-369 NKSHHPEPGDTF
+369 NESLHPEPGDTF

-418 PCPTNPVYCQENDK
+418 PCPTNPVYCQENNK

-483 KIEKSIAAAAY
+483 KIEKSIDAAAY

-622 TSVEETATAYRC
+622 SSVEETTTAYRC

-836 DTVFDIVEK
+836 DTVFDLVEK

-869 YYHALQTA
+869 YYHALQIA
-877 AAAEGLSVFA
+877 AAAEGLSVFT
-887 TADGE
+887 TADGK

-899 LQSEQY
+899 PQSEQY
-905 AQIMLRSGEASASS
+905 AQIMLRSGEAFASS
-919 LTTAYLALR
+919 LTTSYLALR
-928 DYLAAMRLYDDEVTE
+928 DYLAAMRLYNDEVTE

-974 TADEAAKEAA
+974 TADDAAKEAA

-1009 QEADIRAEHDT
+1009 QETDIRAEHDT
-1020 IVAQANLYG
+1020 IVAQANLYE
-1029 VSTNSYNQQ
+1029 VSTNNYNQQ

-1135 ITGDDTKTVIEN
+1135 ITGDDTATTVEN
-1147 GLVTTGTVL
+1147 GLITTGTIQ

-1199 GKLYAANAEVSGK
+1199 GKVYASDAEIAGKVDAKSGS
-1212 ITTADLTA
+1212 
-1220 TGGTIGGITIHSGRI
+1220 IGGVQISENQIGIEGRVEGSGDDKRYI
-1235 GVETGESGMGLDSR
+1235 GGVVVTS
-1249 NIEFHSSD
+1249 EFIKFSNNGISASFGA
-1257 NSLLA
+1257 NVA
-1262 IIGLDSVPGVLG
+1262 PAVLG
-1274 VQGIAYFNNIQQHVL
+1274 VPIPGIIRNEASLDDKAYGLQLDVQGAVVDNIALDIPHGAIHGVRH
-1289 GSIIDPSSENV
+1289 NV
-1300 VITIRATG
+1300 RILSNAYWAYELTDADYEAIVNDADITVRLPA
-1308 AYKNSAISI
+1308 A
-1317 VEGTSQL
+1317 
-1324 KSVARGLHK
+1324 
-1333 INSGSYTVDPST
+1333 
-1345 DCEIELAG
+1345 
-1353 VETGVTLPQ
+1353 PQ
-1362 KDKLYE
+1362 K
-1368 GQIFRIWKVAYGN
+1368 GQVFRIWKHALGN
-1381 CYIHVPASC
+1381 ATIQSLGPT
-1390 ILQHGSTQEDKSNQT
+1390 IRPLGSNSSGTT
-1405 ISIAYNEYRR
+1405 YSIPYDNHNIFEVVYTGSEYLLKQY
-1415 FDIIWDGSRYLINR
+1415 S
-1429 SY
+1429 

>member
-79 PKFEARQSHMKR
+79 PKFEARQNHMKR

-191 ERFERG
+191 ERFELG

-316 DLIAGKTIGAH
+316 DLIEGETIGAH

-369 NKSHHPEPGDTF
+369 NESLHPEPGDTF

-440 LLVGPRF
+440 LLIGPRF

-483 KIEKSIAAAAY
+483 KIEKSIYAAAY

-543 GNTLFSEDVA
+543 GDTLFSEDVA

-716 IDATTGGS
+716 IDATNGGA

-836 DTVFDIVEK
+836 DTVFNIVEK

-869 YYHALQTA
+869 YYHALQIA

-887 TADGE
+887 TADGK

-899 LQSEQY
+899 PQSEQY

-919 LTTAYLALR
+919 LTTSYLALR

-1029 VSTNSYNQQ
+1029 VSTNNYNQQ
-1038 YDLAIAA
+1038 YDLAIDA

-1156 LGDAKVS
+1156 LGDESDPSKA
-1163 VKAGITGAGTTDD
+1163 KAGVTGAGTTGG
-1176 SVRIWAGSGKESMN
+1176 SVRFWAGSEEDSMD

-1199 GKLYAANAEVSGK
+1199 GKVYASDAEIAGKVDAKSGS
-1212 ITTADLTA
+1212 
-1220 TGGTIGGITIHSGRI
+1220 IGGFEIAEGRI
-1235 GVETGESGMGLDSR
+1235 GVASAGNPDDDTSSGLSL
-1249 NIEFHSSD
+1249 NEQYVKFSD
-1257 NSLLA
+1257 KKVWVG
-1262 IIGLDSVPGVLG
+1262 IGTNVAPAVLG
-1274 VQGIAYFNNIQQHVL
+1274 VPIPGIIRNEASLDDKAYGLQLDVQGAMVDNIALDIPHGAIHGVRH
-1289 GSIIDPSSENV
+1289 NV
-1300 VITIRATG
+1300 RILSNAYWAYELTDADYEAIVNDADITVRLPA
-1308 AYKNSAISI
+1308 A
-1317 VEGTSQL
+1317 
-1324 KSVARGLHK
+1324 
-1333 INSGSYTVDPST
+1333 
-1345 DCEIELAG
+1345 
-1353 VETGVTLPQ
+1353 PQ
-1362 KDKLYE
+1362 K
-1368 GQIFRIWKVAYGN
+1368 GQVFRIWKHALGN
-1381 CYIHVPASC
+1381 ATIQSLGPT
-1390 ILQHGSTQEDKSNQT
+1390 IRPLGSNSSGTT
-1405 ISIAYNEYRR
+1405 YSIPYDNHNIFEVVYTGSEYLLKQY
-1415 FDIIWDGSRYLINR
+1415 S
-1429 SY
+1429 

>member
-1 MIIFDRQGY
+1 
-10 QLYEAPI
+10 
-17 TSEAIVK
+17 
-24 YELMGDYYVQLSFE
+24 
-38 TAEQVDF
+38 
-45 KTGSYILYG
+45 
-54 GRKFEI
+54 
-60 ISQKARPEYNAT
+60 
-72 TGGYKYT
+72 
-79 PKFEARQSHMKR
+79 
-91 RKVFWLKG
+91 
-99 ANDEATFSDTTDLAS
+99 
-114 FGNLIADNMN
+114 
-124 AFLGTTDWKVA
+124 
-135 AVPDDLA
+135 
-142 KQVKLVS
+142 
-149 FDADYCWDAINTIAE
+149 
-164 TFDVEWWT
+164 
-172 VENGDEIWIYFG
+172 
-184 KLEFGTP
+184 
-191 ERFERG
+191 
-197 DVVSSIPE
+197 
-205 QKGDNSNYGT
+205 
-215 RFYVFGSTRNL
+215 
-226 TSDYAS
+226 
-232 SEQGGVTNHISETRL
+232 
-247 HLPNGQQYIDAW
+247 
-259 TPLDPNDIVEQ
+259 
-270 VAFFEDIYPKNTE
+270 
-283 TVTSIETVERSMDDG
+283 
-298 TKFDAYVMVCA
+298 
-309 DTPFTPD
+309 
-316 DLIAGKTIGAH
+316 
-327 FTSGSLNGW
+327 
-336 DFELS
+336 
-341 INESDFDKKFEII
+341 
-354 AQTQDSGEERPIIIP
+354 
-369 NKSHHPEPGDTF
+369 
-381 VLTGVNLPE
+381 
-390 ERIREAEQE
+390 
-399 LLEAGKSWAAKNS
+399 
-412 SDTDVY
+412 
-418 PCPTNPVYCQENDK
+418 
-432 NYDVGQKV
+432 
-440 LLVGPRF
+440 
-447 GEQGR
+447 
-452 LSRIQGYEKKLYN
+452 
-465 EYIATYTVGD
+465 
-475 NTAYSRFG
+475 
-483 KIEKSIAAAAY
+483 
-494 AERIGVV
+494 
-501 SGVGIYLIRSK
+501 
-512 YDLTYPTDYN
+512 
-522 TYSALAIETL
+522 
-532 FLNKRKGGVVQ
+532 
-543 GNTLFSEDVA
+543 
-553 VGGDIVS
+553 
-560 RDFRQGDFSGAGYA
+560 

-687 ADGNGIPDVG
+687 ADGNGIPDEG

-716 IDATTGGS
+716 IDATNGGS

-825 DANDAIAAMND
+825 EANDAIAAMND

-869 YYHALQTA
+869 YYHALQIA

-899 LQSEQY
+899 PQSEQY

-919 LTTAYLALR
+919 LTTSYLALR

-974 TADEAAKEAA
+974 TADDAAKEAA

-1020 IVAQANLYG
+1020 IVAQANLYK
-1029 VSTNSYNQQ
+1029 VSTNNYNQQ

-1045 FAKYTASTPENIPV
+1045 FAKYTASMPENIPV

-1066 RYYYTERNAILKRID
+1066 HYYYTERNAILKRID

-1125 KTYYGEKGWV
+1125 KTYYGEKGWA

-1156 LGDAKVS
+1156 LGDESDPSKA
-1163 VKAGITGAGTTDD
+1163 KAGATGAGTTDG
-1176 SVRIWAGSGKESMN
+1176 SVRFWAGSEEDSMD

-1199 GKLYAANAEVSGK
+1199 GKVYASDAEIAGKVDAKSGS
-1212 ITTADLTA
+1212 
-1220 TGGTIGGITIHSGRI
+1220 IGGVQISENQIGIEGRVEGSGDDKRYI
-1235 GVETGESGMGLDSR
+1235 GGVVVTS
-1249 NIEFHSSD
+1249 EFIKFSNNGISASFGA
-1257 NSLLA
+1257 NVA
-1262 IIGLDSVPGVLG
+1262 PAVLG
-1274 VQGIAYFNNIQQHVL
+1274 VPIPGIIRNEASLDDKAYGLQLDVQGAVVDNIALDIPHGAIHGVRH
-1289 GSIIDPSSENV
+1289 NV
-1300 VITIRATG
+1300 RILSNAYWAYELTDADYEAIVNDADITVRLPA
-1308 AYKNSAISI
+1308 A
-1317 VEGTSQL
+1317 
-1324 KSVARGLHK
+1324 
-1333 INSGSYTVDPST
+1333 
-1345 DCEIELAG
+1345 
-1353 VETGVTLPQ
+1353 PQ
-1362 KDKLYE
+1362 K
-1368 GQIFRIWKVAYGN
+1368 GQVFRIWKHALGN
-1381 CYIHVPASC
+1381 ATIQSLGPT
-1390 ILQHGSTQEDKSNQT
+1390 IRPLGSNSSGTT
-1405 ISIAYNEYRR
+1405 YSIPYDNHNIFEVVYTGSEYLLKQY
-1415 FDIIWDGSRYLINR
+1415 S
-1429 SY
+1429 

>member
-79 PKFEARQSHMKR
+79 PKFEARQNHMKR

-99 ANDEATFSDTTDLAS
+99 ANDEATFSDTIDLAS

-316 DLIAGKTIGAH
+316 DLISGETIGAH

-341 INESDFDKKFEII
+341 INESRFDKKFEII

-369 NKSHHPEPGDTF
+369 NESLHPEPGDTF

-440 LLVGPRF
+440 LLIDPRF

-687 ADGNGIPDVG
+687 ADGNGIPDEG

-716 IDATTGGS
+716 IDATNGGS

-780 REGATRRRMEIKA
+780 REGATKRRMEIKA

-869 YYHALQTA
+869 YYHALQIA
-877 AAAEGLSVFA
+877 AAAEDLSVFA

-899 LQSEQY
+899 PQSEQY
-905 AQIMLRSGEASASS
+905 AQIMLRSDEASASS

-1020 IVAQANLYG
+1020 IVAQANLYE
-1029 VSTNSYNQQ
+1029 VSTNNYNQQ

-1156 LGDAKVS
+1156 LGDESDPSKA
-1163 VKAGITGAGTTDD
+1163 KAGVTGAGTTDG
-1176 SVRIWAGSGKESMN
+1176 SVRFWAGSEEDSMD

-1199 GKLYAANAEVSGK
+1199 GKVYASDAEIAGKVDAKSGS
-1212 ITTADLTA
+1212 
-1220 TGGTIGGITIHSGRI
+1220 IGGFEIAERRI
-1235 GVETGESGMGLDSR
+1235 GVASAGNPDDDTSSGLSL
-1249 NIEFHSSD
+1249 NEQYVKFSD
-1257 NSLLA
+1257 KKVWVG
-1262 IIGLDSVPGVLG
+1262 IGTNVAPAVLG
-1274 VQGIAYFNNIQQHVL
+1274 VPIPGIIRNEASLDDKAYGLQLDVQGAVVDNIALDIPHGAIHGVRH
-1289 GSIIDPSSENV
+1289 NV
-1300 VITIRATG
+1300 RILSNAYWAYELTDADYEAIVNDADITVRLPA
-1308 AYKNSAISI
+1308 A
-1317 VEGTSQL
+1317 
-1324 KSVARGLHK
+1324 
-1333 INSGSYTVDPST
+1333 
-1345 DCEIELAG
+1345 
-1353 VETGVTLPQ
+1353 PQ
-1362 KDKLYE
+1362 K
-1368 GQIFRIWKVAYGN
+1368 GQVFRIWKHALGN
-1381 CYIHVPASC
+1381 ATIQSLGPT
-1390 ILQHGSTQEDKSNQT
+1390 IRPLGSNSSGTT
-1405 ISIAYNEYRR
+1405 YSIPYDNHNIFEVVYTGSEYLLKQY
-1415 FDIIWDGSRYLINR
+1415 S
-1429 SY
+1429 

>member
-60 ISQKARPEYNAT
+60 ISQKARHEYNAT

-79 PKFEARQSHMKR
+79 PKFEARQNHMKR

-135 AVPDDLA
+135 TVPDDLA

-298 TKFDAYVMVCA
+298 TKFYAYVMVCA

-316 DLIAGKTIGAH
+316 DLIAGETIGAH

-369 NKSHHPEPGDTF
+369 NESLHPEPGDTF

-412 SDTDVY
+412 SNTDVY

-440 LLVGPRF
+440 LLIGPRF

-483 KIEKSIAAAAY
+483 KIEKSIEAAAY

-543 GNTLFSEDVA
+543 GDTLFSEDVA

-687 ADGNGIPDVG
+687 ADGNGIPDEG

-716 IDATTGGS
+716 IDATNGGS

-825 DANDAIAAMND
+825 EANDAIAAMND

-869 YYHALQTA
+869 YYHALQIA

-899 LQSEQY
+899 PQSEQY

-919 LTTAYLALR
+919 LTTSYLALR

-974 TADEAAKEAA
+974 TADDAAKEAA

-1020 IVAQANLYG
+1020 IVAQANLYK
-1029 VSTNSYNQQ
+1029 VSTNNYNQQ

-1045 FAKYTASTPENIPV
+1045 FAKYTASMPENIPV

-1066 RYYYTERNAILKRID
+1066 HYYYTERNAILKRID

-1125 KTYYGEKGWV
+1125 KTYYGEKGWA

-1156 LGDAKVS
+1156 LGDESDPSKA
-1163 VKAGITGAGTTDD
+1163 KAGATGAGTTDG
-1176 SVRIWAGSGKESMN
+1176 SVRFWAGSEEDSMD

-1199 GKLYAANAEVSGK
+1199 GKVYASDAEIAGKVDAKSGS
-1212 ITTADLTA
+1212 
-1220 TGGTIGGITIHSGRI
+1220 IGGVQISENQIGIEGRVEGSGDDKRYI
-1235 GVETGESGMGLDSR
+1235 GGVVVTS
-1249 NIEFHSSD
+1249 EFIKFSNNGISASFGA
-1257 NSLLA
+1257 NVA
-1262 IIGLDSVPGVLG
+1262 PAVLG
-1274 VQGIAYFNNIQQHVL
+1274 VPIPGIIRNEASLDDKAYGLQLDVQGAVVDNIALDIPHGAIHGVRH
-1289 GSIIDPSSENV
+1289 NV
-1300 VITIRATG
+1300 RILSNAYWAYELTDADYEAIVNDADITVRLPA
-1308 AYKNSAISI
+1308 A
-1317 VEGTSQL
+1317 
-1324 KSVARGLHK
+1324 
-1333 INSGSYTVDPST
+1333 
-1345 DCEIELAG
+1345 
-1353 VETGVTLPQ
+1353 PQ
-1362 KDKLYE
+1362 K
-1368 GQIFRIWKVAYGN
+1368 GQVFRIWKHALGN
-1381 CYIHVPASC
+1381 ATIQSLGPT
-1390 ILQHGSTQEDKSNQT
+1390 IRPLGSNSSGTT
-1405 ISIAYNEYRR
+1405 YSIPYDNHNIFEVVYTGSEYLLKQY
-1415 FDIIWDGSRYLINR
+1415 S
-1429 SY
+1429 

>member
-79 PKFEARQSHMKR
+79 PKFEARQNHMKR

-135 AVPDDLA
+135 AVPDNLA

-283 TVTSIETVERSMDDG
+283 TVTSIERVERSMDDG
-298 TKFDAYVMVCA
+298 TKFYAYVMVCA

-316 DLIAGKTIGAH
+316 DLIAGETIGAH

-341 INESDFDKKFEII
+341 INKSRFDKKFEII

-369 NKSHHPEPGDTF
+369 NESLHPEPGDTF

-432 NYDVGQKV
+432 NYEVGQKV
-440 LLVGPRF
+440 LLVDPRF

-483 KIEKSIAAAAY
+483 KIEKSIYAAAY

-543 GNTLFSEDVA
+543 GDTLFSEDVA

-622 TSVEETATAYRC
+622 SSVEETATAYRC

-687 ADGNGIPDVG
+687 ADGNGIPDEG

-716 IDATTGGS
+716 IDATNGGS

-767 LSDPDSTYITYQR
+767 LSDTDSTYITYQR

-869 YYHALQTA
+869 YYHALQIA

-899 LQSEQY
+899 PQSEQY

-919 LTTAYLALR
+919 LTMAYLALR

-949 LAELFTAYYDALDA
+949 LAELFTAYYDALDT

-1020 IVAQANLYG
+1020 IVAQANLYK
-1029 VSTNSYNQQ
+1029 VSTNNYNQQ

-1081 AAQKAAG
+1081 TAQKAAG

-1156 LGDAKVS
+1156 LGDESDPSKA
-1163 VKAGITGAGTTDD
+1163 KAGVTGAGTTDG
-1176 SVRIWAGSGKESMN
+1176 SVRFWAGSEEDSMD
-1190 TAPFRVTQA
+1190 TAPFCVTQA
-1199 GKLYAANAEVSGK
+1199 GKVYASDAEIAGKVDAKSGS
-1212 ITTADLTA
+1212 
-1220 TGGTIGGITIHSGRI
+1220 IGGVQISENQIGIEGRVEGSGDEKRYI
-1235 GVETGESGMGLDSR
+1235 GGVVVTS
-1249 NIEFHSSD
+1249 EFIKFSNNGISASFGA
-1257 NSLLA
+1257 NVA
-1262 IIGLDSVPGVLG
+1262 PAVLG
-1274 VQGIAYFNNIQQHVL
+1274 VPIPGIIRNEASLDDKAYGLQLDVQGAVVDNIALDIPHGAIHGVRH
-1289 GSIIDPSSENV
+1289 NV
-1300 VITIRATG
+1300 RILSNAYWAYELTDADYEAIVNDADITVRLPA
-1308 AYKNSAISI
+1308 A
-1317 VEGTSQL
+1317 
-1324 KSVARGLHK
+1324 
-1333 INSGSYTVDPST
+1333 
-1345 DCEIELAG
+1345 
-1353 VETGVTLPQ
+1353 PQ
-1362 KDKLYE
+1362 K
-1368 GQIFRIWKVAYGN
+1368 GQVFRIWKHALGN
-1381 CYIHVPASC
+1381 ATIQSLGPT
-1390 ILQHGSTQEDKSNQT
+1390 IRPLGSNSSGTT
-1405 ISIAYNEYRR
+1405 YSIPYDNHNIFEVVYTGSEYLLKQY
-1415 FDIIWDGSRYLINR
+1415 S
-1429 SY
+1429 

>member
-79 PKFEARQSHMKR
+79 PKFEARQNHMKR

-283 TVTSIETVERSMDDG
+283 TVTSIERVERSMDDG
-298 TKFDAYVMVCA
+298 TKFYAYVMVCA

-316 DLIAGKTIGAH
+316 DLIAGETIGAH

-341 INESDFDKKFEII
+341 INKSRFDKKFEII

-369 NKSHHPEPGDTF
+369 NESLHPEPGDTF

-440 LLVGPRF
+440 LLIGPRF

-483 KIEKSIAAAAY
+483 KIEKSIEAAAY

-543 GNTLFSEDVA
+543 GDTLFSEDVA

-687 ADGNGIPDVG
+687 ADGNGIPDEG

-716 IDATTGGS
+716 IDATNGGS

-825 DANDAIAAMND
+825 EANDAIAAMND

-869 YYHALQTA
+869 YYHALQIA

-899 LQSEQY
+899 PQSEQY

-919 LTTAYLALR
+919 LTTSYLALR

-1020 IVAQANLYG
+1020 IVAQANLYK
-1029 VSTNSYNQQ
+1029 VSTNNYNQQ

-1045 FAKYTASTPENIPV
+1045 FAKYTASMPENIPV

-1066 RYYYTERNAILKRID
+1066 HYYYTERNAILKRID

-1125 KTYYGEKGWV
+1125 KTYYGEKGWA

-1156 LGDAKVS
+1156 LGDESDPSKA
-1163 VKAGITGAGTTDD
+1163 KAGATGAGTTDG
-1176 SVRIWAGSGKESMN
+1176 SVRFWAGSEEDSMD

-1199 GKLYAANAEVSGK
+1199 GKVYASDAEIAGKVDAKSGS
-1212 ITTADLTA
+1212 
-1220 TGGTIGGITIHSGRI
+1220 IGGVQISENQIGIEGRVEGSGDDKRYI
-1235 GVETGESGMGLDSR
+1235 GGVVVTS
-1249 NIEFHSSD
+1249 EFIKFSNNGISASFGA
-1257 NSLLA
+1257 NVA
-1262 IIGLDSVPGVLG
+1262 PAVLG
-1274 VQGIAYFNNIQQHVL
+1274 VPIPGIIRNEASLDDKAYGLQLDVQGAVVDNIALDIPHGAIHGVRH
-1289 GSIIDPSSENV
+1289 NV
-1300 VITIRATG
+1300 RILSNAYRAYELTDADYEAIVNDADITVRLPA
-1308 AYKNSAISI
+1308 A
-1317 VEGTSQL
+1317 
-1324 KSVARGLHK
+1324 
-1333 INSGSYTVDPST
+1333 
-1345 DCEIELAG
+1345 
-1353 VETGVTLPQ
+1353 PQ
-1362 KDKLYE
+1362 K
-1368 GQIFRIWKVAYGN
+1368 GQVFRIWKHALGN
-1381 CYIHVPASC
+1381 ATIQSLGPT
-1390 ILQHGSTQEDKSNQT
+1390 IRPLGSNSSGTT
-1405 ISIAYNEYRR
+1405 YSIPYDNHNIFEVVYTGSEYLLKQY
-1415 FDIIWDGSRYLINR
+1415 S
-1429 SY
+1429 

>member
-72 TGGYKYT
+72 TGGYKYS
-79 PKFEARQSHMKR
+79 PKFEARQNHMKR

-283 TVTSIETVERSMDDG
+283 TVTSIERVERSMDDG

-316 DLIAGKTIGAH
+316 DLIAGETIGAH

-369 NKSHHPEPGDTF
+369 NESLHPEPGDTF

-483 KIEKSIAAAAY
+483 KIEKSIDAAAY

-543 GNTLFSEDVA
+543 GDTLFSEDVA

-600 LVIRQTDFVTGET
+600 LVIRQTDFVSGET

-716 IDATTGGS
+716 IDATNGGS

-836 DTVFDIVEK
+836 DTVFDLVEK

-869 YYHALQTA
+869 YYHALQIA

-899 LQSEQY
+899 PQSEQY

-919 LTTAYLALR
+919 LTTSYLALR

-974 TADEAAKEAA
+974 TADDAAKEAA

-1009 QEADIRAEHDT
+1009 QAADIRAEHDT
-1020 IVAQANLYG
+1020 IVAQANLYE
-1029 VSTNSYNQQ
+1029 VSTNNYNQQ

-1125 KTYYGEKGWV
+1125 KTYYGEKGWA

-1156 LGDAKVS
+1156 LGDESDPSKA
-1163 VKAGITGAGTTDD
+1163 KAGATGAGTTDG
-1176 SVRIWAGSGKESMN
+1176 SVRFWAGSEEDSMD

-1199 GKLYAANAEVSGK
+1199 GKVYASDAEIAGKVDAKSGS
-1212 ITTADLTA
+1212 
-1220 TGGTIGGITIHSGRI
+1220 IGGVQISENQIGIEGRVEGSGDDKRYI
-1235 GVETGESGMGLDSR
+1235 GGVVVTS
-1249 NIEFHSSD
+1249 EFIKFSNNGISASFGA
-1257 NSLLA
+1257 NVA
-1262 IIGLDSVPGVLG
+1262 PAVLG
-1274 VQGIAYFNNIQQHVL
+1274 VPIPGIIRNEASLDDKAYGLQLDVQGAVVDNIALDIPHGAIHGVRH
-1289 GSIIDPSSENV
+1289 NV
-1300 VITIRATG
+1300 RILSNAYWAYELTDADYEAIVNDADITVRLPA
-1308 AYKNSAISI
+1308 A
-1317 VEGTSQL
+1317 
-1324 KSVARGLHK
+1324 
-1333 INSGSYTVDPST
+1333 
-1345 DCEIELAG
+1345 
-1353 VETGVTLPQ
+1353 PQ
-1362 KDKLYE
+1362 K
-1368 GQIFRIWKVAYGN
+1368 GQVFRIWKHALGN
-1381 CYIHVPASC
+1381 ATIQSLGPT
-1390 ILQHGSTQEDKSNQT
+1390 IRPLGSNSSGTT
-1405 ISIAYNEYRR
+1405 YSIPYDNHNIFEVVYTGSEYLLKQY
-1415 FDIIWDGSRYLINR
+1415 S
-1429 SY
+1429 

>member
-1 MIIFDRQGY
+1 MIIFDRHGY

-79 PKFEARQSHMKR
+79 PKFEARQNHMKR

-99 ANDEATFSDTTDLAS
+99 ANNEATFSDTAKLAS

-191 ERFERG
+191 ERFELG

-316 DLIAGKTIGAH
+316 DLIAGETIGAH

-341 INESDFDKKFEII
+341 INESHFDKKFEII

-369 NKSHHPEPGDTF
+369 NESLHPEPGDTF

-483 KIEKSIAAAAY
+483 KIEKNINAAAY

-600 LVIRQTDFVTGET
+600 LVIRQTDFVSGET

-716 IDATTGGS
+716 IDATNGGS

-836 DTVFDIVEK
+836 DTVFNIVEK

-869 YYHALQTA
+869 YYHALQIA

-899 LQSEQY
+899 PQSEQY
-905 AQIMLRSGEASASS
+905 AQIMLRSGEASASA
-919 LTTAYLALR
+919 LTAAYLALR

-949 LAELFTAYYDALDA
+949 LAELFTAYYDTLDA

-992 WASDDVISP
+992 WAADDVISP

-1020 IVAQANLYG
+1020 IVAQANLYE
-1029 VSTNSYNQQ
+1029 VSTNNYNQQ

-1088 DKASHRYTNP
+1088 DKASHHYTNP

-1125 KTYYGEKGWV
+1125 KTYYEEKGWV
-1135 ITGDDTKTVIEN
+1135 ITGDDTKTVVKN

-1156 LGDAKVS
+1156 LGDESDPSKA
-1163 VKAGITGAGTTDD
+1163 KAGVTGAGTTDG
-1176 SVRIWAGSGKESMN
+1176 SVRFWAGSEEDSMD

-1199 GKLYAANAEVSGK
+1199 GKVYASDAEIAGKVDAKSGS
-1212 ITTADLTA
+1212 
-1220 TGGTIGGITIHSGRI
+1220 IGGFEIAEGRI
-1235 GVETGESGMGLDSR
+1235 GVASAGNPDDDTSSGLSL
-1249 NIEFHSSD
+1249 NEEYVKFSD
-1257 NSLLA
+1257 KKVWA
-1262 IIGLDSVPGVLG
+1262 GIGTNVAPAVLG
-1274 VQGIAYFNNIQQHVL
+1274 VPIPGIIRNEASLEDKAYGLQLDVQGAVADNIALDIPHGAIHGVRH
-1289 GSIIDPSSENV
+1289 NV
-1300 VITIRATG
+1300 RILSNAYWAYELTDSDYEVIVNDADI
-1308 AYKNSAISI
+1308 
-1317 VEGTSQL
+1317 
-1324 KSVARGLHK
+1324 
-1333 INSGSYTVDPST
+1333 TVRLPA
-1345 DCEIELAG
+1345 E
-1353 VETGVTLPQ
+1353 PQ
-1362 KDKLYE
+1362 K
-1368 GQIFRIWKVAYGN
+1368 GQVFRIWKHALGN
-1381 CYIHVPASC
+1381 ATIQSLGPT
-1390 ILQHGSTQEDKSNQT
+1390 IRPLGSNSSGTT
-1405 ISIAYNEYRR
+1405 YSIPYDNHNVFEVICTGSEYLLKQ
-1415 FDIIWDGSRYLINR
+1415 YA
-1429 SY
+1429 

>member
-79 PKFEARQSHMKR
+79 PKFEARQNHMKR

-191 ERFERG
+191 ERFELG

-316 DLIAGKTIGAH
+316 DLISGETIGAH

-369 NKSHHPEPGDTF
+369 NESLHPEPGDTF

-440 LLVGPRF
+440 LLIGPRF

-483 KIEKSIAAAAY
+483 KIEKSIYAAAY

-543 GNTLFSEDVA
+543 GDTLFSEDVA

-622 TSVEETATAYRC
+622 TSVEETTTAYRC
-634 YYNNHDGAKYS
+634 YYNNHDSAKYS

-675 VTENYVDLSKTD
+675 VTESYVDLSKTD

-716 IDATTGGS
+716 IDATDGGS

-758 GDMFFGDRD
+758 GDIFFGDRD

-869 YYHALQTA
+869 YYHALQIA
-877 AAAEGLSVFA
+877 AAKEGLSVFA

-899 LQSEQY
+899 PQSEQY

-974 TADEAAKEAA
+974 TADDAAKEAA

-1020 IVAQANLYG
+1020 IVAQANLYE
-1029 VSTNSYNQQ
+1029 VSTNNYNQQ

-1156 LGDAKVS
+1156 LGDESDPSKA
-1163 VKAGITGAGTTDD
+1163 KAGVTGAGTTDG
-1176 SVRIWAGSGKESMN
+1176 SVRFWAGSEEDSMD

-1199 GKLYAANAEVSGK
+1199 GKVYASDAEIAGKVDAKSGS
-1212 ITTADLTA
+1212 
-1220 TGGTIGGITIHSGRI
+1220 IGEFEIAERRI
-1235 GVETGESGMGLDSR
+1235 GVVSAGNPDDDTSSGLSL
-1249 NIEFHSSD
+1249 NEQYVKFSD
-1257 NSLLA
+1257 KKVWVG
-1262 IIGLDSVPGVLG
+1262 IGTNVAPAVLG
-1274 VQGIAYFNNIQQHVL
+1274 VPIPGIIRNEASLDDKAYGLQLDVQGAMVDNIALDIPHGAIHGVRH
-1289 GSIIDPSSENV
+1289 NV
-1300 VITIRATG
+1300 RILSNAYWAYELTDADYEAIVNDADITVRLPA
-1308 AYKNSAISI
+1308 
-1317 VEGTSQL
+1317 V
-1324 KSVARGLHK
+1324 
-1333 INSGSYTVDPST
+1333 
-1345 DCEIELAG
+1345 
-1353 VETGVTLPQ
+1353 PQ
-1362 KDKLYE
+1362 K
-1368 GQIFRIWKVAYGN
+1368 GQVFRIWKHALGN
-1381 CYIHVPASC
+1381 ATIQSLGPT
-1390 ILQHGSTQEDKSNQT
+1390 IRPLGSNSSGTT
-1405 ISIAYNEYRR
+1405 YSIPYDNHNIFEVVYTGSEYLLKQY
-1415 FDIIWDGSRYLINR
+1415 S
-1429 SY
+1429 

>member
-79 PKFEARQSHMKR
+79 PKFEARQNHMKR

-99 ANDEATFSDTTDLAS
+99 ANDEATFSDTIDLAS

-316 DLIAGKTIGAH
+316 DLISGETIGAH

-341 INESDFDKKFEII
+341 INESRFDKKFEII

-369 NKSHHPEPGDTF
+369 NESLHPEPGDTF

-440 LLVGPRF
+440 LLIDPRF

-687 ADGNGIPDVG
+687 ADGNGIPDEG

-716 IDATTGGS
+716 IDATNGGS

-780 REGATRRRMEIKA
+780 REGATKRRMEIKA

-836 DTVFDIVEK
+836 DTVFDLVEK

-858 ASVVEMGGSGS
+858 ASVVEMGGNGS
-869 YYHALQTA
+869 YYHALQIA
-877 AAAEGLSVFA
+877 AAAEDLSVFA

-899 LQSEQY
+899 PQSEQY
-905 AQIMLRSGEASASS
+905 AQIMLRSDEASASS
-919 LTTAYLALR
+919 LTTSYLALR

-1020 IVAQANLYG
+1020 IVAQANLYE
-1029 VSTNSYNQQ
+1029 VSTNNYNQQ

-1156 LGDAKVS
+1156 LGDESDPSKA
-1163 VKAGITGAGTTDD
+1163 KAGVTGAGTTDG
-1176 SVRIWAGSGKESMN
+1176 SVRFWAGSEEDSMD

-1199 GKLYAANAEVSGK
+1199 GKVYASDAEIAGKVDAKSGS
-1212 ITTADLTA
+1212 
-1220 TGGTIGGITIHSGRI
+1220 IGGVQISENQIGIEGRVEGSGDDKRYI
-1235 GVETGESGMGLDSR
+1235 GGVVVTS
-1249 NIEFHSSD
+1249 EFIKFSNNGISASFGA
-1257 NSLLA
+1257 NVA
-1262 IIGLDSVPGVLG
+1262 PAVLG
-1274 VQGIAYFNNIQQHVL
+1274 VPIPGIIRNEASLDDKAYGLQLDVQGAVVDNIALDIPHGAIHGVRH
-1289 GSIIDPSSENV
+1289 NV
-1300 VITIRATG
+1300 RILSNAYWAYELTDADYEAIVNDADITVRLPA
-1308 AYKNSAISI
+1308 A
-1317 VEGTSQL
+1317 
-1324 KSVARGLHK
+1324 
-1333 INSGSYTVDPST
+1333 
-1345 DCEIELAG
+1345 
-1353 VETGVTLPQ
+1353 PQ
-1362 KDKLYE
+1362 K
-1368 GQIFRIWKVAYGN
+1368 GQVFRIWKHALGN
-1381 CYIHVPASC
+1381 ATIQSLGPT
-1390 ILQHGSTQEDKSNQT
+1390 IRPLGSNSSGTT
-1405 ISIAYNEYRR
+1405 YSIPYDNHNIFEVVYTGSEYLLKQY
-1415 FDIIWDGSRYLINR
+1415 S
-1429 SY
+1429 

>member
-79 PKFEARQSHMKR
+79 PKFEARQNHMKR

-135 AVPDDLA
+135 TVPDDLA

-298 TKFDAYVMVCA
+298 TKFYAYVMVCA

-316 DLIAGKTIGAH
+316 DLIAGETIGAH

-369 NKSHHPEPGDTF
+369 NESLHPEPGDTF

-412 SDTDVY
+412 SNTDVY

-440 LLVGPRF
+440 LLIGPRF

-483 KIEKSIAAAAY
+483 KIEKSIGAAAY

-580 GNSVVEADRLIVRK
+580 GNSVMEADRLIVRK

-687 ADGNGIPDVG
+687 ADGNGIPDEG

-716 IDATTGGS
+716 IDATNGGS

-767 LSDPDSTYITYQR
+767 LSDTDSTYITYQR

-825 DANDAIAAMND
+825 EANDAIAAMND

-869 YYHALQTA
+869 YYHALQIA

-899 LQSEQY
+899 PQSEQY

-919 LTTAYLALR
+919 LTTSYLALR

-1020 IVAQANLYG
+1020 IVAQANLYE
-1029 VSTNSYNQQ
+1029 VSTNNYNQQ

-1045 FAKYTASTPENIPV
+1045 FAKYTASMPENIPV

-1156 LGDAKVS
+1156 LGDESDPSKA
-1163 VKAGITGAGTTDD
+1163 KAGATGAGTTDG
-1176 SVRIWAGSGKESMN
+1176 SVRFWAGSEEDSMD

-1199 GKLYAANAEVSGK
+1199 GKVYASDAEIAGKVDAKSGS
-1212 ITTADLTA
+1212 
-1220 TGGTIGGITIHSGRI
+1220 IGGVQISENQIGIEGRVEGSGDDKRYI
-1235 GVETGESGMGLDSR
+1235 GGVVVTS
-1249 NIEFHSSD
+1249 EFIKFSNNGISASFGA
-1257 NSLLA
+1257 NVA
-1262 IIGLDSVPGVLG
+1262 PAVLG
-1274 VQGIAYFNNIQQHVL
+1274 VPIPGIIRNEASLDDKAYGLQLDVQGAVVDNIALDIPHGAIHGVRH
-1289 GSIIDPSSENV
+1289 NV
-1300 VITIRATG
+1300 RILSNAYWAYELTDADYEAIVNDADITVKLPA
-1308 AYKNSAISI
+1308 A
-1317 VEGTSQL
+1317 
-1324 KSVARGLHK
+1324 
-1333 INSGSYTVDPST
+1333 
-1345 DCEIELAG
+1345 
-1353 VETGVTLPQ
+1353 PQ
-1362 KDKLYE
+1362 K
-1368 GQIFRIWKVAYGN
+1368 GQVFRIWKHALGN
-1381 CYIHVPASC
+1381 ATIQSLGPT
-1390 ILQHGSTQEDKSNQT
+1390 IRLLGSNSSGTT
-1405 ISIAYNEYRR
+1405 YSIPYDNHNIFEVVYTGSEYLLKQY
-1415 FDIIWDGSRYLINR
+1415 S
-1429 SY
+1429 

>member
-60 ISQKARPEYNAT
+60 ISQKVRPEYNAT

-79 PKFEARQSHMKR
+79 PKFEARQNHMKR

-197 DVVSSIPE
+197 NVVSSIPE

-226 TSDYAS
+226 TSNYAS

-316 DLIAGKTIGAH
+316 DLIAGETIGAH

-369 NKSHHPEPGDTF
+369 NEILHPEPGDTF
-381 VLTGVNLPE
+381 VLTGVNLPK

-483 KIEKSIAAAAY
+483 KIEKSIDAAAY

-543 GNTLFSEDVA
+543 GDTLFSEDVA

-675 VTENYVDLSKTD
+675 VTESYVDLSKTD

-716 IDATTGGS
+716 IDATDGGS

-869 YYHALQTA
+869 YYHALQIA

-887 TADGE
+887 TADGK

-899 LQSEQY
+899 PQSEQY

-919 LTTAYLALR
+919 LTTSYLALR

-1029 VSTNSYNQQ
+1029 VSTNNYNQQ
-1038 YDLAIAA
+1038 YDLAIDA

-1156 LGDAKVS
+1156 LGDESDPSKA
-1163 VKAGITGAGTTDD
+1163 KAGVTGAGTTDG
-1176 SVRIWAGSGKESMN
+1176 SVRFWAGSEEDSMD

-1199 GKLYAANAEVSGK
+1199 GKVYASDAEIAGKVDAKSGS
-1212 ITTADLTA
+1212 
-1220 TGGTIGGITIHSGRI
+1220 IGGVQISENQIGIEGRVEGSGDDKRYI
-1235 GVETGESGMGLDSR
+1235 GGVVVTS
-1249 NIEFHSSD
+1249 EFIKFSNNGISASFGA
-1257 NSLLA
+1257 NVA
-1262 IIGLDSVPGVLG
+1262 PAVLG
-1274 VQGIAYFNNIQQHVL
+1274 VPIPGIIRNEASLDDKAYGLQLDVQGAVVDNIALDIPHGAIHGVRH
-1289 GSIIDPSSENV
+1289 NV
-1300 VITIRATG
+1300 RILSNAYWAYELTDADYEAIVNDADITVRLPA
-1308 AYKNSAISI
+1308 A
-1317 VEGTSQL
+1317 
-1324 KSVARGLHK
+1324 
-1333 INSGSYTVDPST
+1333 
-1345 DCEIELAG
+1345 
-1353 VETGVTLPQ
+1353 PQ
-1362 KDKLYE
+1362 K
-1368 GQIFRIWKVAYGN
+1368 GQVFRIWKHALGN
-1381 CYIHVPASC
+1381 ATIQSLGPT
-1390 ILQHGSTQEDKSNQT
+1390 IRPLGSNSSGTT
-1405 ISIAYNEYRR
+1405 YSIPYDNHNIFEVVYTGSEYLLKQY
-1415 FDIIWDGSRYLINR
+1415 S
-1429 SY
+1429 

>member
-79 PKFEARQSHMKR
+79 PKFEARQNHMKR

-283 TVTSIETVERSMDDG
+283 TVTNIETVERSMDDG
-298 TKFDAYVMVCA
+298 TKFNAYVMVCA

-316 DLIAGKTIGAH
+316 DLIAGETIGAH

-369 NKSHHPEPGDTF
+369 NESLHPEPGDTF

-440 LLVGPRF
+440 LLIGPRF

-483 KIEKSIAAAAY
+483 KIEKSIDAAAY

-543 GNTLFSEDVA
+543 GDTLFSEDVA

-836 DTVFDIVEK
+836 DTVFDLVEK

-869 YYHALQTA
+869 YYHALQIA

-887 TADGE
+887 TADGK

-899 LQSEQY
+899 PQSEQY

-943 GFDPRR
+943 DFDPRR

-1009 QEADIRAEHDT
+1009 QETDIRAEHDT
-1020 IVAQANLYG
+1020 IVAQANLYE
-1029 VSTNSYNQQ
+1029 VSTNNYNQQ

-1156 LGDAKVS
+1156 LGDESDPSKA
-1163 VKAGITGAGTTDD
+1163 KAGVTGAGTTDG
-1176 SVRIWAGSGKESMN
+1176 SVRFWAGSEEDSMD

-1199 GKLYAANAEVSGK
+1199 GKVYASDAEIAGKVDAKSGS
-1212 ITTADLTA
+1212 
-1220 TGGTIGGITIHSGRI
+1220 IGGFEIAEGRI
-1235 GVETGESGMGLDSR
+1235 GVASAGNPDDDTSSGLSL
-1249 NIEFHSSD
+1249 NEQYVKFSD
-1257 NSLLA
+1257 KKVWVG
-1262 IIGLDSVPGVLG
+1262 IGTNVAPAVLG
-1274 VQGIAYFNNIQQHVL
+1274 VPIPGIIRNEASLDDKAYGLQLDVQGAVVDNIALDIPHGAIHGVRH
-1289 GSIIDPSSENV
+1289 NV
-1300 VITIRATG
+1300 RILSNAYWAYELTDADYEAIVNDADITVRLPA
-1308 AYKNSAISI
+1308 A
-1317 VEGTSQL
+1317 
-1324 KSVARGLHK
+1324 
-1333 INSGSYTVDPST
+1333 
-1345 DCEIELAG
+1345 
-1353 VETGVTLPQ
+1353 PQ
-1362 KDKLYE
+1362 K
-1368 GQIFRIWKVAYGN
+1368 GQVFRIWKHALGN
-1381 CYIHVPASC
+1381 ATIQSLGPT
-1390 ILQHGSTQEDKSNQT
+1390 IRPLGSNSSGTT
-1405 ISIAYNEYRR
+1405 YSIPYDNHNIFEVVYTGSEYLLKQY
-1415 FDIIWDGSRYLINR
+1415 S
-1429 SY
+1429 

>member
-72 TGGYKYT
+72 TGGYKYS
-79 PKFEARQSHMKR
+79 PKFEARQNHMKR

-283 TVTSIETVERSMDDG
+283 TVTSIERIERSMDDG

-316 DLIAGKTIGAH
+316 DLIAGETIGAH

-369 NKSHHPEPGDTF
+369 NESLHPEPGDTF

-412 SDTDVY
+412 SDTDIY

-483 KIEKSIAAAAY
+483 KIEKSIYAAAY

-512 YDLTYPTDYN
+512 YDFTYPTDYN

-600 LVIRQTDFVTGET
+600 LVIRQTDFVSGET

-825 DANDAIAAMND
+825 EANDAIAAMND

-869 YYHALQTA
+869 YYHALQIA

-899 LQSEQY
+899 PQSEQY

-919 LTTAYLALR
+919 LTTSYLALR

-1045 FAKYTASTPENIPV
+1045 FAKYTTSTPENIPV

-1156 LGDAKVS
+1156 LGDESDPSKA
-1163 VKAGITGAGTTDD
+1163 KAGVTGAGTTDG
-1176 SVRIWAGSGKESMN
+1176 SVRFWAGSEEDSMD

-1199 GKLYAANAEVSGK
+1199 GKVYASDAEIAGKVDAKSGS
-1212 ITTADLTA
+1212 
-1220 TGGTIGGITIHSGRI
+1220 IGGVQISENQIGIEGRVEGSGDDKRYI
-1235 GVETGESGMGLDSR
+1235 GGVVVTS
-1249 NIEFHSSD
+1249 EFIKFSNNGISASFGA
-1257 NSLLA
+1257 NVA
-1262 IIGLDSVPGVLG
+1262 PAVLG
-1274 VQGIAYFNNIQQHVL
+1274 VPIPGIIRNEASLDDKAYGLQLDVQGAVVDNIALDIPHGAIHGVRH
-1289 GSIIDPSSENV
+1289 NV
-1300 VITIRATG
+1300 RILSNAYWAYELTDADYEAIVNDADITVRLPA
-1308 AYKNSAISI
+1308 A
-1317 VEGTSQL
+1317 
-1324 KSVARGLHK
+1324 
-1333 INSGSYTVDPST
+1333 
-1345 DCEIELAG
+1345 
-1353 VETGVTLPQ
+1353 PQ
-1362 KDKLYE
+1362 K
-1368 GQIFRIWKVAYGN
+1368 GQVFRIWKHALGN
-1381 CYIHVPASC
+1381 ATIQSLGPT
-1390 ILQHGSTQEDKSNQT
+1390 IRPLGSNSSGTT
-1405 ISIAYNEYRR
+1405 YSIPYDNHNIFEVVYTGSEYLLKQY
-1415 FDIIWDGSRYLINR
+1415 S
-1429 SY
+1429 

>member
-60 ISQKARPEYNAT
+60 ISQKSRPEYNAT

-79 PKFEARQSHMKR
+79 PKFEARQNHMKR

-135 AVPDDLA
+135 TVPDDLA

-149 FDADYCWDAINTIAE
+149 FNADYCWDAINTIAE

-298 TKFDAYVMVCA
+298 TKFYAYVMVCA

-316 DLIAGKTIGAH
+316 DLIAGETIGAH

-369 NKSHHPEPGDTF
+369 NESLHPEPGDTF

-440 LLVGPRF
+440 LLIGPRF

-483 KIEKSIAAAAY
+483 KIEKSIEAAAY

-574 MYKDAA
+574 MYKDVA
-580 GNSVVEADRLIVRK
+580 GNSVMEADRLIVRK

-687 ADGNGIPDVG
+687 ADGNGIPDEG

-716 IDATTGGS
+716 IDATNGGS

-825 DANDAIAAMND
+825 EANDAIAAMND

-869 YYHALQTA
+869 YYHALQIA

-899 LQSEQY
+899 PQSEQY

-919 LTTAYLALR
+919 LTTSYLALR

-1020 IVAQANLYG
+1020 IVAQANLYE
-1029 VSTNSYNQQ
+1029 VSTNNYNQQ

-1059 EEDYDDI
+1059 EDDYDDI

-1156 LGDAKVS
+1156 LGDESDPSKA
-1163 VKAGITGAGTTDD
+1163 KAGVTGAGTTDG
-1176 SVRIWAGSGKESMN
+1176 SVRFWAGSEEDSMD

-1199 GKLYAANAEVSGK
+1199 GKVYASDAEIAGKVDAKSGS
-1212 ITTADLTA
+1212 I
-1220 TGGTIGGITIHSGRI
+1220 GGVQISENQIGIEGRVEGSGDDKRYIGGIVVTS
-1235 GVETGESGMGLDSR
+1235 
-1249 NIEFHSSD
+1249 EFIKFSNNGISASFGA
-1257 NSLLA
+1257 NVA
-1262 IIGLDSVPGVLG
+1262 PAVLG
-1274 VQGIAYFNNIQQHVL
+1274 VPIPGIIRNEASLDDKAYGLQLDVQGAVVDNIALDIPHGAIHGVRH
-1289 GSIIDPSSENV
+1289 NV
-1300 VITIRATG
+1300 RILSNAYWAYELTDADYEAIVNDADITVRLPA
-1308 AYKNSAISI
+1308 A
-1317 VEGTSQL
+1317 
-1324 KSVARGLHK
+1324 
-1333 INSGSYTVDPST
+1333 
-1345 DCEIELAG
+1345 
-1353 VETGVTLPQ
+1353 PQ
-1362 KDKLYE
+1362 K
-1368 GQIFRIWKVAYGN
+1368 GQVFRIWKHALGN
-1381 CYIHVPASC
+1381 ATIQSLGPT
-1390 ILQHGSTQEDKSNQT
+1390 IRPLGSNSSGTT
-1405 ISIAYNEYRR
+1405 YSIPYDNHNIFEVVYTGSEYLLKQY
-1415 FDIIWDGSRYLINR
+1415 S
-1429 SY
+1429 

>member
-24 YELMGDYYVQLSFE
+24 YELMGDYYIQLSFE

-60 ISQKARPEYNAT
+60 ISQKSRPEYNAT

-79 PKFEARQSHMKR
+79 PKFEARQNHMKR

-135 AVPDDLA
+135 TVPDDLA

-283 TVTSIETVERSMDDG
+283 TVTSIERVERSMDDG
-298 TKFDAYVMVCA
+298 TKFYAYVMVCA

-316 DLIAGKTIGAH
+316 DLIAGETIGAH

-341 INESDFDKKFEII
+341 INKSRFDKKFEII

-369 NKSHHPEPGDTF
+369 NESLHPEPGDTF

-440 LLVGPRF
+440 LLIGPRF

-483 KIEKSIAAAAY
+483 KIEKSIEAAAY

-543 GNTLFSEDVA
+543 GDTLFSEDVA

-687 ADGNGIPDVG
+687 ADGNGIPDEG

-716 IDATTGGS
+716 IDATNGGS

-869 YYHALQTA
+869 YYHALQIA

-899 LQSEQY
+899 PQSEQY

-919 LTTAYLALR
+919 LTTSYLALR

-1009 QEADIRAEHDT
+1009 QETDIRAEHDT
-1020 IVAQANLYG
+1020 IVTQANLYE
-1029 VSTNSYNQQ
+1029 VSTNNYNQQ

-1156 LGDAKVS
+1156 LGDESDPSKA
-1163 VKAGITGAGTTDD
+1163 KAGVTGAGTTDG
-1176 SVRIWAGSGKESMN
+1176 SVRFWAGSEEDSMD

-1199 GKLYAANAEVSGK
+1199 GKVYASDAEIAGKVDAKSGS
-1212 ITTADLTA
+1212 
-1220 TGGTIGGITIHSGRI
+1220 IGGVQISENQIGIEGRVEGSGDEKRYI
-1235 GVETGESGMGLDSR
+1235 GGVVVTS
-1249 NIEFHSSD
+1249 EFIKFSNNGISASFGA
-1257 NSLLA
+1257 NVA
-1262 IIGLDSVPGVLG
+1262 PAVLG
-1274 VQGIAYFNNIQQHVL
+1274 VPIPGIIRNEASLDDKAYGLQLDVQGAMVDNIALDIPHGAIHGVRH
-1289 GSIIDPSSENV
+1289 NV
-1300 VITIRATG
+1300 RILSNAYWAYELTDADYEAIVNDADITVRLPA
-1308 AYKNSAISI
+1308 A
-1317 VEGTSQL
+1317 
-1324 KSVARGLHK
+1324 
-1333 INSGSYTVDPST
+1333 
-1345 DCEIELAG
+1345 
-1353 VETGVTLPQ
+1353 PQ
-1362 KDKLYE
+1362 K
-1368 GQIFRIWKVAYGN
+1368 GQVFRIWKHALGN
-1381 CYIHVPASC
+1381 ATIQSLGPT
-1390 ILQHGSTQEDKSNQT
+1390 IRPLGSNSSGTT
-1405 ISIAYNEYRR
+1405 YSIPYDNHNIFEVVYTGSEYLLKQY
-1415 FDIIWDGSRYLINR
+1415 S
-1429 SY
+1429 

>member
-10 QLYEAPI
+10 QLYEVPI

-79 PKFEARQSHMKR
+79 PKFEARQNHMKR

-283 TVTSIETVERSMDDG
+283 TVTSIERVERSMDDG
-298 TKFDAYVMVCA
+298 TKFYAYVMVCA

-316 DLIAGKTIGAH
+316 DLIAGETIGAH

-341 INESDFDKKFEII
+341 INKSRFDKKFEII

-369 NKSHHPEPGDTF
+369 NESLHPEPGDTF

-440 LLVGPRF
+440 LLIGPRF

-483 KIEKSIAAAAY
+483 KIEKSIEAAAY

-543 GNTLFSEDVA
+543 GDTLFSEDVA

-687 ADGNGIPDVG
+687 ADGNGIPDEG

-716 IDATTGGS
+716 IDATNGGS

-825 DANDAIAAMND
+825 EANDAIAAMND

-869 YYHALQTA
+869 YYHALQIA

-899 LQSEQY
+899 PQSEQY

-919 LTTAYLALR
+919 LTTSYLALR

-1020 IVAQANLYG
+1020 IVAQANLYK
-1029 VSTNSYNQQ
+1029 VSTNNYNQQ

-1045 FAKYTASTPENIPV
+1045 FAKYTASMPENIPV

-1066 RYYYTERNAILKRID
+1066 HYYYTERNAILKRID

-1125 KTYYGEKGWV
+1125 KTYYGEKGWA

-1156 LGDAKVS
+1156 LGDESDPSKA
-1163 VKAGITGAGTTDD
+1163 KAGATGAGTTDG
-1176 SVRIWAGSGKESMN
+1176 SVRFWAGSEEDSMD

-1199 GKLYAANAEVSGK
+1199 GKVYASDAEIAGKVDAKSGS
-1212 ITTADLTA
+1212 
-1220 TGGTIGGITIHSGRI
+1220 IGGVQISENQIGIEGRVEGSGDDKRYI
-1235 GVETGESGMGLDSR
+1235 GGVVVTS
-1249 NIEFHSSD
+1249 EFIKFSNNGISASFGA
-1257 NSLLA
+1257 NVA
-1262 IIGLDSVPGVLG
+1262 PAVLG
-1274 VQGIAYFNNIQQHVL
+1274 VPIPGIIRNEASLDDKAYGLQLDVQGAVVDNIALDIPHGAIHGVRH
-1289 GSIIDPSSENV
+1289 NV
-1300 VITIRATG
+1300 RILSNAYWAYELTDADYEAIVNDADITVRLPA
-1308 AYKNSAISI
+1308 A
-1317 VEGTSQL
+1317 
-1324 KSVARGLHK
+1324 
-1333 INSGSYTVDPST
+1333 
-1345 DCEIELAG
+1345 
-1353 VETGVTLPQ
+1353 PQ
-1362 KDKLYE
+1362 K
-1368 GQIFRIWKVAYGN
+1368 GQVFRIWKHALGN
-1381 CYIHVPASC
+1381 ATIQSLGPT
-1390 ILQHGSTQEDKSNQT
+1390 IRPLGSNSSGTT
-1405 ISIAYNEYRR
+1405 YSIPYDNHNIFEVVYTGSEYLLKQY
-1415 FDIIWDGSRYLINR
+1415 S
-1429 SY
+1429 

>member
-79 PKFEARQSHMKR
+79 PKFEARQNHMKR

-99 ANDEATFSDTTDLAS
+99 ANAEVTFSDTAKLAS

-316 DLIAGKTIGAH
+316 DLIAGETIGAH

-341 INESDFDKKFEII
+341 INESHFDKKFEII

-369 NKSHHPEPGDTF
+369 NESLHPEPGDTF

-483 KIEKSIAAAAY
+483 KIEKSIGAAAY

-543 GNTLFSEDVA
+543 GDTLFSEDVA

-600 LVIRQTDFVTGET
+600 LVIRQTDFVSEET

-622 TSVEETATAYRC
+622 TSVEETTTAYRC

-716 IDATTGGS
+716 IDATNGGA

-836 DTVFDIVEK
+836 DTVFNIVEK

-869 YYHALQTA
+869 YYHALQIA

-887 TADGE
+887 TADGK

-899 LQSEQY
+899 PQLEQY

-919 LTTAYLALR
+919 LTTSYLALR

-974 TADEAAKEAA
+974 TADEAAKEAE

-1020 IVAQANLYG
+1020 IVAQANLYE
-1029 VSTNSYNQQ
+1029 VSTNNYNQQ

-1199 GKLYAANAEVSGK
+1199 GKLYAVNAEITGK

-1220 TGGTIGGITIHSGRI
+1220 TGGTIGGIKISKNQIGAQGENEGVIITPSFIRFLSADGNRFVILGPDVLPSEQGFIGSASIRNVSPSDDISSHNVGIYIETSGAHKNRAI
-1235 GVETGESGMGLDSR
+1235 WIAAGVAYLK
-1249 NIEFHSSD
+1249 
-1257 NSLLA
+1257 
-1262 IIGLDSVPGVLG
+1262 
-1274 VQGIAYFNNIQQHVL
+1274 GIAR
-1289 GSIIDPSSENV
+1289 D
-1300 VITIRATG
+1300 
-1308 AYKNSAISI
+1308 
-1317 VEGTSQL
+1317 
-1324 KSVARGLHK
+1324 LHK
-1333 INSGSYTVDPST
+1333 ISSGSYTIDPST

-1353 VETGVTLPQ
+1353 PETGVTLPQ
-1362 KDKLYE
+1362 RDKLYE
-1368 GQIFRIWKVAYGN
+1368 GQIFRIWKVADGN

>member
-79 PKFEARQSHMKR
+79 PKFEARQNHMKR

-135 AVPDDLA
+135 TVPDDLA

-149 FDADYCWDAINTIAE
+149 FDADYCWDAINTITE

-316 DLIAGKTIGAH
+316 DLIAGETIGAH

-341 INESDFDKKFEII
+341 INESRFDKKFEII

-369 NKSHHPEPGDTF
+369 NESLHPEPGDTF

-440 LLVGPRF
+440 LLIGPRF

-483 KIEKSIAAAAY
+483 KIEKSIGAAAY

-543 GNTLFSEDVA
+543 GDTLFSEDVA

-716 IDATTGGS
+716 IDATNGGS

-836 DTVFDIVEK
+836 DTVFDLVEK

-869 YYHALQTA
+869 YYHALQIA

-899 LQSEQY
+899 PQSEQY

-919 LTTAYLALR
+919 LTTSYLALR

-984 AAKKRLDE
+984 AAKRRLDE

-1020 IVAQANLYG
+1020 IVAQANLYE
-1029 VSTNSYNQQ
+1029 VSTNNYNQQ

-1135 ITGDDTKTVIEN
+1135 ITGDDTATTVEN
-1147 GLVTTGTVL
+1147 GLITTGTIQ

-1199 GKLYAANAEVSGK
+1199 GKLYAVNAEITGK

-1220 TGGTIGGITIHSGRI
+1220 TGGTIGGIKISKNQIGAQGENEGVIITPSFIRFLSADGNRFVILGPDVLPSEQGFIGSASIRNVSPSDDISSHNVGIYIETSGAHKNRAI
-1235 GVETGESGMGLDSR
+1235 WIAAGVAYLK
-1249 NIEFHSSD
+1249 
-1257 NSLLA
+1257 
-1262 IIGLDSVPGVLG
+1262 
-1274 VQGIAYFNNIQQHVL
+1274 GIAR
-1289 GSIIDPSSENV
+1289 D
-1300 VITIRATG
+1300 
-1308 AYKNSAISI
+1308 
-1317 VEGTSQL
+1317 
-1324 KSVARGLHK
+1324 LHK
-1333 INSGSYTVDPST
+1333 ISSGSYTIDPST

-1353 VETGVTLPQ
+1353 AETGVTLPQ
-1362 KDKLYE
+1362 RDKLYE
-1368 GQIFRIWKVAYGN
+1368 GQIFRIWKVADGN

>member
-79 PKFEARQSHMKR
+79 PKFEARQNHMKR

-135 AVPDDLA
+135 TVPDDLA

-298 TKFDAYVMVCA
+298 TKFYAYVMVCA

-316 DLIAGKTIGAH
+316 DLIAGETIGAH

-369 NKSHHPEPGDTF
+369 NESLHPEPGDTF

-412 SDTDVY
+412 SNTDVY

-440 LLVGPRF
+440 LLIGPRF

-483 KIEKSIAAAAY
+483 KIEKSIGAAAY

-543 GNTLFSEDVA
+543 GDTLFSEDVA

-687 ADGNGIPDVG
+687 ADGNGIPDEG

-716 IDATTGGS
+716 IDATNGGS

-836 DTVFDIVEK
+836 DTVFDLVEK

-869 YYHALQTA
+869 YYHALQIA

-899 LQSEQY
+899 PQSEQY

-919 LTTAYLALR
+919 LTTSYLALR

-943 GFDPRR
+943 DFDPRR

-1020 IVAQANLYG
+1020 IVAQANLYE
-1029 VSTNSYNQQ
+1029 VSTNNYNQQ

-1156 LGDAKVS
+1156 LGDESDPSKA
-1163 VKAGITGAGTTDD
+1163 KAGVTGAGTTDG
-1176 SVRIWAGSGKESMN
+1176 SVRFWAGSEEDSMD

-1199 GKLYAANAEVSGK
+1199 GKVYASDAEIAGKVDAKSGS
-1212 ITTADLTA
+1212 
-1220 TGGTIGGITIHSGRI
+1220 IGGVQISENQIGIEGRVEGSGDDKRYI
-1235 GVETGESGMGLDSR
+1235 GGVVVTS
-1249 NIEFHSSD
+1249 EFIKFSNNGISASFGA
-1257 NSLLA
+1257 NVA
-1262 IIGLDSVPGVLG
+1262 PAVLG
-1274 VQGIAYFNNIQQHVL
+1274 VPIPGIIRNEASLDDKAYGLQLDVQGAVVDNIALDIPHGAIHGVRH
-1289 GSIIDPSSENV
+1289 NV
-1300 VITIRATG
+1300 RILSNAYWAYELTDADYEAIVNDADITVRLPA
-1308 AYKNSAISI
+1308 A
-1317 VEGTSQL
+1317 
-1324 KSVARGLHK
+1324 
-1333 INSGSYTVDPST
+1333 
-1345 DCEIELAG
+1345 
-1353 VETGVTLPQ
+1353 PQ
-1362 KDKLYE
+1362 K
-1368 GQIFRIWKVAYGN
+1368 GQVFRIWKHALGN
-1381 CYIHVPASC
+1381 ATIQSLGPT
-1390 ILQHGSTQEDKSNQT
+1390 IRPLGSNSSGTT
-1405 ISIAYNEYRR
+1405 YSIPYDNHNIFEVVYTGSEYLLKQY
-1415 FDIIWDGSRYLINR
+1415 S
-1429 SY
+1429 

>member
-79 PKFEARQSHMKR
+79 PKFEARQNHMKR

-283 TVTSIETVERSMDDG
+283 TVTSIERVERSMDDG
-298 TKFDAYVMVCA
+298 TKFYAYVMVCA

-316 DLIAGKTIGAH
+316 DLIAGETIGAH

-341 INESDFDKKFEII
+341 INKSRFDKKFEII

-369 NKSHHPEPGDTF
+369 NESLHPEPGDTF

-440 LLVGPRF
+440 LLIGPRF

-483 KIEKSIAAAAY
+483 KIEKSIEAAAY

-543 GNTLFSEDVA
+543 GDTLFSEDVA

-716 IDATTGGS
+716 IDATNGGS

-869 YYHALQTA
+869 YYHALQIA

-899 LQSEQY
+899 PQSEQY

-919 LTTAYLALR
+919 LTTSYLALR

-1020 IVAQANLYG
+1020 IVAQANLYE
-1029 VSTNSYNQQ
+1029 VSTNNYNQQ

-1156 LGDAKVS
+1156 LGDESDPSKA
-1163 VKAGITGAGTTDD
+1163 KAGVTGAGTTDG
-1176 SVRIWAGSGKESMN
+1176 SVRFWAGSEEDSMD

-1199 GKLYAANAEVSGK
+1199 GKVYASDAEIAGKVDAKSGS
-1212 ITTADLTA
+1212 
-1220 TGGTIGGITIHSGRI
+1220 IGEFEIAERRI
-1235 GVETGESGMGLDSR
+1235 GVVSAGNPDDDTSSGLSLNEGYVK
-1249 NIEFHSSD
+1249 FSD
-1257 NSLLA
+1257 KKVWA
-1262 IIGLDSVPGVLG
+1262 GIGVNVAPAVLG
-1274 VQGIAYFNNIQQHVL
+1274 VPIPGIIRNEASLDDKAYGLQLDVQGAMVDNIALDIPHGAIHGVRH
-1289 GSIIDPSSENV
+1289 NV
-1300 VITIRATG
+1300 RILSNAYWAYELTDADYEAIVNDADITVRLPA
-1308 AYKNSAISI
+1308 A
-1317 VEGTSQL
+1317 
-1324 KSVARGLHK
+1324 
-1333 INSGSYTVDPST
+1333 
-1345 DCEIELAG
+1345 
-1353 VETGVTLPQ
+1353 PQ
-1362 KDKLYE
+1362 K
-1368 GQIFRIWKVAYGN
+1368 GQVFRIWKHALGN
-1381 CYIHVPASC
+1381 ATIQSLGPT
-1390 ILQHGSTQEDKSNQT
+1390 IRPLGSNSSGTT
-1405 ISIAYNEYRR
+1405 YSIPYDNHNIFEVVYTGSEYLLKQY
-1415 FDIIWDGSRYLINR
+1415 S
-1429 SY
+1429 